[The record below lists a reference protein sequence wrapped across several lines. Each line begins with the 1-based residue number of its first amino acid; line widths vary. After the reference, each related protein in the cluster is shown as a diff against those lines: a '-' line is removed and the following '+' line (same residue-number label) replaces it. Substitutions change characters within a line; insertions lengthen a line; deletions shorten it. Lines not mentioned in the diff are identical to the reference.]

1 MVETPQDEL
10 SLRDI
15 VEVLKRHRVYLW
27 AFPLILAALALIYGF
42 LIAEPTYASTATLSV
57 APVQVQAQLE
67 QRIQVQQATPIT
79 FEGLKALALSEETVG
94 EVWEALRK
102 EGKLPTRWQDRG
114 GLRGIERMM
123 RDLKVKDISPK
134 LQAANPNQ
142 VPPIVAS
149 LTVQAPDPQVAAK
162 AANLWVEAVKRRV
175 NAIPLARLEASLKAL
190 EEQVTPAEKAY
201 REAQARWE
209 AFNKTTTLPQ
219 DKAELDAKTQERVG
233 LDTELA
239 GLERDLAAVQGRIQA
254 TLAEMRRQE
263 AIVPIGTPPEQ
274 LAIINRRLA
283 EAQAS
288 LARELERVRQ
298 SYTQAAQVLEKFKGR
313 EQIPV
318 WQAELSAYTEA
329 YASAQARLIAL
340 QKDLAQKQALL
351 QDAEARLAEYKAQ
364 LPNLSIEN
372 LVAGLTVK
380 EAEALVADRLKE
392 ADSRLKAAEG
402 AWAEFQRKSQLEV
415 WKRQLGGY
423 ADRVASI
430 RQRLESLATD
440 RFRVEADLGEARRRF
455 DQYKAQLPNLS
466 IENLVAGLTVKE
478 AEALVADRLKEA
490 DSRLKAAEGAW
501 AEFQRKSQ
509 LEVWKRQLGGYAD
522 RVASIRQR
530 LESLAT
536 DRFRVEADLGEA
548 RRRFD
553 QYKAQLPNLS
563 IENLVAGLT
572 VKEAEALVADRL
584 KEADSRLKAAEGAW
598 AEFQRKSQLE
608 VWKRQLG
615 GYADRV
621 ASIRQRLE
629 SLATD
634 RFRVEADLGE
644 ARRRFDQ
651 YKAQLPNLSIEN
663 LVAGLTVKEAEAL
676 VADRLKEADSRL
688 KAAEGAWAEFQRKS
702 QLEVWKR
709 QLGGYADRVAS
720 IRQRLESLATDRFRV
735 EADLGEARRRFDQ
748 YKAQL
753 PNLSIENLVAGLT
766 VKEAEALV
774 ADRLKEAD
782 SRLKAA
788 EGAWAEFQRKS
799 QLEVWKRQLGG
810 YADRVASIRQRLESL
825 ATERA
830 IKQTR
835 LEEAEKELAKEPR
848 LIALE
853 REITADPA
861 VAAAIAQGGNLRDLL
876 GLKLKNQEL
885 NPTHLKLLSTALD
898 LRADLAALDREE
910 KALKEEEAKLAP
922 LVQDLQRR
930 IADEEATRARLLTEL
945 DTARDIYNAVYRY
958 AESLKKVASR
968 PDAVLR
974 EVSPDV
980 LAYRDRIVDLEA
992 RLVALKAEEEALKE
1006 EEAKLAP
1013 LVQDLQRRIAD
1024 EEATRARLLTELDTA
1039 RDIYNAVYRYAES
1052 LKKVASRPDAVL
1064 REVSPDVLAYRD
1076 RIVDLEAR
1084 LVALKAEE
1092 EALKEEEAKLAPLV
1106 QDLQRRIADEEATRA
1121 RLLTELD
1128 TARDIYNAVY
1138 RYAESLKKVAS
1149 RPDAVLREVSP
1160 DVLAYRDRIVDLEA
1174 RLVALKAEEEALKE
1188 EEAKLAP
1195 LVQDL
1200 QRRIADE
1207 EATRARLLTE
1217 LDTARDIYNAVYR
1230 YAESLK
1236 KVASRPDAV
1245 LREVSPDVLAYR
1257 DRIVDLE
1264 ARLVA
1269 LKAEEEALKEEEA
1282 KLAPLVQDLQ
1292 RRIADEEATR
1302 ARLLTELDTARD
1314 IYNAVYRY
1322 AESLK
1327 KVASRP
1333 DAVLREVSPDVLA
1346 YRDRVVGLRAEITGL
1361 KAEEGALKRNL
1372 TELDGRIRDR
1382 KAKIAAQEREK
1393 EAVTLEYATK
1403 KAAYEAFRSR
1413 YDQIASLTAQD
1424 LTFDNPNP
1432 EFQRLRS
1439 ALIDAQAEEAR
1450 LSARRAA
1457 LLARINQ
1464 VEARLGLLKDRVAKA
1479 QVEQD
1484 TVNQALELAKN
1495 AYLALAQKRTDL
1507 QIQIASNQEAWASIL
1522 APAYPV
1528 YEKVAPKRGLL
1539 LALAVALGLMLGV
1552 MAAFVAEALRPKE
1565 PAPQVG

>member
-27 AFPLILAALALIYGF
+27 ALPLILATVALIYGF

-114 GLRGIERMM
+114 SLRGIERMM

-134 LQAANPNQ
+134 LQAVNPNQ

-162 AANLWVEAVKRRV
+162 AANLCVEAVKRRV

-318 WQAELSAYTEA
+318 WQAELSAYTDA

-351 QDAEARLAEYKAQ
+351 QDAEARLAE
-364 LPNLSIEN
+364 
-372 LVAGLTVK
+372 
-380 EAEALVADRLKE
+380 
-392 ADSRLKAAEG
+392 
-402 AWAEFQRKSQLEV
+402 
-415 WKRQLGGY
+415 
-423 ADRVASI
+423 
-430 RQRLESLATD
+430 
-440 RFRVEADLGEARRRF
+440 
-455 DQYKAQLPNLS
+455 YKAQLPNLS

-968 PDAVLR
+968 PDVVLR

-1052 LKKVASRPDAVL
+1052 LKKVASRPDVVL

-1149 RPDAVLREVSP
+1149 RPDVVLREVSP

-1236 KVASRPDAV
+1236 KVASRPDV
-1245 LREVSPDVLAYR
+1245 
-1257 DRIVDLE
+1257 
-1264 ARLVA
+1264 
-1269 LKAEEEALKEEEA
+1269 
-1282 KLAPLVQDLQ
+1282 
-1292 RRIADEEATR
+1292 
-1302 ARLLTELDTARD
+1302 
-1314 IYNAVYRY
+1314 
-1322 AESLK
+1322 
-1327 KVASRP
+1327 
-1333 DAVLREVSPDVLA
+1333 VLREVSPDVLA
-1346 YRDRVVGLRAEITGL
+1346 YRDRVVGLRAEIAGF

-1424 LTFDNPNP
+1424 LTFDSPNP
-1432 EFQRLRS
+1432 EFQRLRG

-1484 TVNQALELAKN
+1484 TVNQALDLAKN

-1522 APAYPV
+1522 APAYPI

-1552 MAAFVAEALRPKE
+1552 MVAFVAEALRPKE

>member
-15 VEVLKRHRVYLW
+15 VEVLRRHRVYLW

-114 GLRGIERMM
+114 SLRGVERMM

-190 EEQVTPAEKAY
+190 EEQLTPAEKAY

-318 WQAELSAYTEA
+318 WQAELSAYTDA

-351 QDAEARLAEYKAQ
+351 QDAEARLAE
-364 LPNLSIEN
+364 
-372 LVAGLTVK
+372 
-380 EAEALVADRLKE
+380 
-392 ADSRLKAAEG
+392 
-402 AWAEFQRKSQLEV
+402 
-415 WKRQLGGY
+415 
-423 ADRVASI
+423 
-430 RQRLESLATD
+430 
-440 RFRVEADLGEARRRF
+440 
-455 DQYKAQLPNLS
+455 
-466 IENLVAGLTVKE
+466 
-478 AEALVADRLKEA
+478 
-490 DSRLKAAEGAW
+490 
-501 AEFQRKSQ
+501 
-509 LEVWKRQLGGYAD
+509 
-522 RVASIRQR
+522 
-530 LESLAT
+530 
-536 DRFRVEADLGEA
+536 
-548 RRRFD
+548 
-553 QYKAQLPNLS
+553 
-563 IENLVAGLT
+563 
-572 VKEAEALVADRL
+572 
-584 KEADSRLKAAEGAW
+584 
-598 AEFQRKSQLE
+598 
-608 VWKRQLG
+608 
-615 GYADRV
+615 
-621 ASIRQRLE
+621 
-629 SLATD
+629 
-634 RFRVEADLGE
+634 
-644 ARRRFDQ
+644 

-861 VAAAIAQGGNLRDLL
+861 VAAVIAQGGSLRDLL

-930 IADEEATRARLLTEL
+930 IAEEEATRARLLTEL

-968 PDAVLR
+968 PDVVLR

-1013 LVQDLQRRIAD
+1013 LVQDLQRRIAE

-1052 LKKVASRPDAVL
+1052 LKKVASRPDV
-1064 REVSPDVLAYRD
+1064 
-1076 RIVDLEAR
+1076 
-1084 LVALKAEE
+1084 
-1092 EALKEEEAKLAPLV
+1092 
-1106 QDLQRRIADEEATRA
+1106 
-1121 RLLTELD
+1121 
-1128 TARDIYNAVY
+1128 
-1138 RYAESLKKVAS
+1138 
-1149 RPDAVLREVSP
+1149 
-1160 DVLAYRDRIVDLEA
+1160 
-1174 RLVALKAEEEALKE
+1174 
-1188 EEAKLAP
+1188 
-1195 LVQDL
+1195 
-1200 QRRIADE
+1200 
-1207 EATRARLLTE
+1207 
-1217 LDTARDIYNAVYR
+1217 
-1230 YAESLK
+1230 
-1236 KVASRPDAV
+1236 
-1245 LREVSPDVLAYR
+1245 
-1257 DRIVDLE
+1257 
-1264 ARLVA
+1264 
-1269 LKAEEEALKEEEA
+1269 
-1282 KLAPLVQDLQ
+1282 
-1292 RRIADEEATR
+1292 
-1302 ARLLTELDTARD
+1302 
-1314 IYNAVYRY
+1314 
-1322 AESLK
+1322 
-1327 KVASRP
+1327 
-1333 DAVLREVSPDVLA
+1333 VLREVSPDVLA
-1346 YRDRVVGLRAEITGL
+1346 YRDRVVGLRAEIAGL

-1424 LTFDNPNP
+1424 LTFDSPNP
-1432 EFQRLRS
+1432 EFQRLRG

-1522 APAYPV
+1522 APAYPI
-1528 YEKVAPKRGLL
+1528 YEKVWPKRGLL

>member
-15 VEVLKRHRVYLW
+15 VEVLRRHRVYLW

-114 GLRGIERMM
+114 SLRGIERMM

-134 LQAANPNQ
+134 LQAVNPNQ
-142 VPPIVAS
+142 VPPVVAS

-190 EEQVTPAEKAY
+190 EEQVPPAEKAY

-254 TLAEMRRQE
+254 ILAEMRRQE

-318 WQAELSAYTEA
+318 WQAELSACTEA

-380 EAEALVADRLKE
+380 EAEALVADRL
-392 ADSRLKAAEG
+392 R
-402 AWAEFQRKSQLEV
+402 
-415 WKRQLGGY
+415 
-423 ADRVASI
+423 
-430 RQRLESLATD
+430 
-440 RFRVEADLGEARRRF
+440 
-455 DQYKAQLPNLS
+455 
-466 IENLVAGLTVKE
+466 
-478 AEALVADRLKEA
+478 
-490 DSRLKAAEGAW
+490 
-501 AEFQRKSQ
+501 
-509 LEVWKRQLGGYAD
+509 
-522 RVASIRQR
+522 
-530 LESLAT
+530 
-536 DRFRVEADLGEA
+536 
-548 RRRFD
+548 
-553 QYKAQLPNLS
+553 
-563 IENLVAGLT
+563 
-572 VKEAEALVADRL
+572 
-584 KEADSRLKAAEGAW
+584 
-598 AEFQRKSQLE
+598 
-608 VWKRQLG
+608 
-615 GYADRV
+615 
-621 ASIRQRLE
+621 
-629 SLATD
+629 
-634 RFRVEADLGE
+634 
-644 ARRRFDQ
+644 
-651 YKAQLPNLSIEN
+651 
-663 LVAGLTVKEAEAL
+663 
-676 VADRLKEADSRL
+676 
-688 KAAEGAWAEFQRKS
+688 
-702 QLEVWKR
+702 
-709 QLGGYADRVAS
+709 
-720 IRQRLESLATDRFRV
+720 
-735 EADLGEARRRFDQ
+735 
-748 YKAQL
+748 
-753 PNLSIENLVAGLT
+753 
-766 VKEAEALV
+766 
-774 ADRLKEAD
+774 EAD

-835 LEEAEKELAKEPR
+835 LEEAERELAKEPR
-848 LIALE
+848 LITLE
-853 REITADPA
+853 REITADPV

-930 IADEEATRARLLTEL
+930 IAEEEATRARLLTEL

-968 PDAVLR
+968 PDA
-974 EVSPDV
+974 
-980 LAYRDRIVDLEA
+980 A
-992 RLVALKAEEEALKE
+992 
-1006 EEAKLAP
+1006 
-1013 LVQDLQRRIAD
+1013 
-1024 EEATRARLLTELDTA
+1024 
-1039 RDIYNAVYRYAES
+1039 
-1052 LKKVASRPDAVL
+1052 
-1064 REVSPDVLAYRD
+1064 
-1076 RIVDLEAR
+1076 
-1084 LVALKAEE
+1084 
-1092 EALKEEEAKLAPLV
+1092 
-1106 QDLQRRIADEEATRA
+1106 
-1121 RLLTELD
+1121 
-1128 TARDIYNAVY
+1128 
-1138 RYAESLKKVAS
+1138 
-1149 RPDAVLREVSP
+1149 
-1160 DVLAYRDRIVDLEA
+1160 
-1174 RLVALKAEEEALKE
+1174 
-1188 EEAKLAP
+1188 
-1195 LVQDL
+1195 
-1200 QRRIADE
+1200 
-1207 EATRARLLTE
+1207 
-1217 LDTARDIYNAVYR
+1217 
-1230 YAESLK
+1230 
-1236 KVASRPDAV
+1236 
-1245 LREVSPDVLAYR
+1245 
-1257 DRIVDLE
+1257 
-1264 ARLVA
+1264 
-1269 LKAEEEALKEEEA
+1269 
-1282 KLAPLVQDLQ
+1282 
-1292 RRIADEEATR
+1292 
-1302 ARLLTELDTARD
+1302 
-1314 IYNAVYRY
+1314 
-1322 AESLK
+1322 
-1327 KVASRP
+1327 
-1333 DAVLREVSPDVLA
+1333 LREVSPDVLA
-1346 YRDRVVGLRAEITGL
+1346 YRDRVVGLRAEIAGF
-1361 KAEEGALKRNL
+1361 KAEEEALKRSL

-1464 VEARLGLLKDRVAKA
+1464 VEARLALLKDRVAKA

>member
-27 AFPLILAALALIYGF
+27 ALPLILATVALIYGF

-79 FEGLKALALSEETVG
+79 FEGLKALALSEEVVG
-94 EVWEALRK
+94 GVWEVLRQ
-102 EGKLPTRWQDRG
+102 EGRLPTRWQDQG
-114 GLRGIERMM
+114 NLRGVERML
-123 RDLKVKDISPK
+123 RDLQVKDISPK
-134 LQAANPNQ
+134 VQAANPNQ

-149 LTVQAPDPQVAAK
+149 FTVKAPDPEVAAK
-162 AANLWVEAVKRRV
+162 AANLWVEAVKRKV
-175 NAIPLARLEASLKAL
+175 NEIPLQRLKASLAAL
-190 EEQVTPAEKAY
+190 EEQLPPAEKAY

-209 AFNKTTTLPQ
+209 AFQKATTLAQ
-219 DKAELDAKTQERVG
+219 DKAELEAKTQERVG

-274 LAIINRRLA
+274 LAVINKRLQ

-288 LARELERVRQ
+288 LKAETERARQ
-298 SYTQAAQVLEKFKGR
+298 AFQQAAQVLEKFKGR

-318 WQAELSAYTEA
+318 WQAELSAYTDA

-430 RQRLESLATD
+430 RQRLESLAT
-440 RFRVEADLGEARRRF
+440 
-455 DQYKAQLPNLS
+455 
-466 IENLVAGLTVKE
+466 
-478 AEALVADRLKEA
+478 
-490 DSRLKAAEGAW
+490 
-501 AEFQRKSQ
+501 
-509 LEVWKRQLGGYAD
+509 
-522 RVASIRQR
+522 
-530 LESLAT
+530 
-536 DRFRVEADLGEA
+536 
-548 RRRFD
+548 
-553 QYKAQLPNLS
+553 
-563 IENLVAGLT
+563 
-572 VKEAEALVADRL
+572 
-584 KEADSRLKAAEGAW
+584 
-598 AEFQRKSQLE
+598 
-608 VWKRQLG
+608 
-615 GYADRV
+615 
-621 ASIRQRLE
+621 
-629 SLATD
+629 
-634 RFRVEADLGE
+634 
-644 ARRRFDQ
+644 
-651 YKAQLPNLSIEN
+651 
-663 LVAGLTVKEAEAL
+663 
-676 VADRLKEADSRL
+676 
-688 KAAEGAWAEFQRKS
+688 
-702 QLEVWKR
+702 
-709 QLGGYADRVAS
+709 
-720 IRQRLESLATDRFRV
+720 
-735 EADLGEARRRFDQ
+735 
-748 YKAQL
+748 
-753 PNLSIENLVAGLT
+753 
-766 VKEAEALV
+766 
-774 ADRLKEAD
+774 
-782 SRLKAA
+782 
-788 EGAWAEFQRKS
+788 
-799 QLEVWKRQLGG
+799 
-810 YADRVASIRQRLESL
+810 
-825 ATERA
+825 ERA

-848 LIALE
+848 LITLE

-930 IADEEATRARLLTEL
+930 IAEEEATRARLLTEL

-968 PDAVLR
+968 PDV
-974 EVSPDV
+974 
-980 LAYRDRIVDLEA
+980 
-992 RLVALKAEEEALKE
+992 
-1006 EEAKLAP
+1006 
-1013 LVQDLQRRIAD
+1013 
-1024 EEATRARLLTELDTA
+1024 
-1039 RDIYNAVYRYAES
+1039 
-1052 LKKVASRPDAVL
+1052 
-1064 REVSPDVLAYRD
+1064 
-1076 RIVDLEAR
+1076 
-1084 LVALKAEE
+1084 
-1092 EALKEEEAKLAPLV
+1092 
-1106 QDLQRRIADEEATRA
+1106 
-1121 RLLTELD
+1121 
-1128 TARDIYNAVY
+1128 
-1138 RYAESLKKVAS
+1138 
-1149 RPDAVLREVSP
+1149 
-1160 DVLAYRDRIVDLEA
+1160 
-1174 RLVALKAEEEALKE
+1174 
-1188 EEAKLAP
+1188 
-1195 LVQDL
+1195 
-1200 QRRIADE
+1200 
-1207 EATRARLLTE
+1207 
-1217 LDTARDIYNAVYR
+1217 
-1230 YAESLK
+1230 
-1236 KVASRPDAV
+1236 
-1245 LREVSPDVLAYR
+1245 
-1257 DRIVDLE
+1257 
-1264 ARLVA
+1264 
-1269 LKAEEEALKEEEA
+1269 
-1282 KLAPLVQDLQ
+1282 
-1292 RRIADEEATR
+1292 
-1302 ARLLTELDTARD
+1302 
-1314 IYNAVYRY
+1314 
-1322 AESLK
+1322 
-1327 KVASRP
+1327 
-1333 DAVLREVSPDVLA
+1333 VLREVSPDVLA
-1346 YRDRVVGLRAEITGL
+1346 YRDRVVGLRAEIAGL
-1361 KAEEGALKRNL
+1361 KAEEEALKRNL

-1424 LTFDNPNP
+1424 LTFDSPNP

-1439 ALIDAQAEEAR
+1439 VLIDAQAEEAR

-1464 VEARLGLLKDRVAKA
+1464 VEARIGLLKDRVAKA

-1484 TVNQALELAKN
+1484 TVNQALDLAKN

-1522 APAYPV
+1522 APAYPI
-1528 YEKVAPKRGLL
+1528 YEKVWPKRGLL
-1539 LALAVALGLMLGV
+1539 LALAVVLGLMLGV

>member
-27 AFPLILAALALIYGF
+27 ALPLILATVALIYGF

-79 FEGLKALALSEETVG
+79 FEGLRALALSEETVG

-102 EGKLPTRWQDRG
+102 EGRLPTRWQDRG
-114 GLRGIERMM
+114 SLRGIERMM

-318 WQAELSAYTEA
+318 WQAELSAYTDA

-351 QDAEARLAEYKAQ
+351 QDAEARLAE
-364 LPNLSIEN
+364 
-372 LVAGLTVK
+372 
-380 EAEALVADRLKE
+380 
-392 ADSRLKAAEG
+392 
-402 AWAEFQRKSQLEV
+402 
-415 WKRQLGGY
+415 
-423 ADRVASI
+423 
-430 RQRLESLATD
+430 
-440 RFRVEADLGEARRRF
+440 
-455 DQYKAQLPNLS
+455 
-466 IENLVAGLTVKE
+466 
-478 AEALVADRLKEA
+478 
-490 DSRLKAAEGAW
+490 
-501 AEFQRKSQ
+501 
-509 LEVWKRQLGGYAD
+509 
-522 RVASIRQR
+522 
-530 LESLAT
+530 
-536 DRFRVEADLGEA
+536 
-548 RRRFD
+548 
-553 QYKAQLPNLS
+553 YKAQLPNLS

-968 PDAVLR
+968 PDVVLR

-1052 LKKVASRPDAVL
+1052 LKKVASRPDVVL

-1149 RPDAVLREVSP
+1149 RPDV
-1160 DVLAYRDRIVDLEA
+1160 
-1174 RLVALKAEEEALKE
+1174 
-1188 EEAKLAP
+1188 
-1195 LVQDL
+1195 
-1200 QRRIADE
+1200 
-1207 EATRARLLTE
+1207 
-1217 LDTARDIYNAVYR
+1217 
-1230 YAESLK
+1230 
-1236 KVASRPDAV
+1236 
-1245 LREVSPDVLAYR
+1245 
-1257 DRIVDLE
+1257 
-1264 ARLVA
+1264 
-1269 LKAEEEALKEEEA
+1269 
-1282 KLAPLVQDLQ
+1282 
-1292 RRIADEEATR
+1292 
-1302 ARLLTELDTARD
+1302 
-1314 IYNAVYRY
+1314 
-1322 AESLK
+1322 
-1327 KVASRP
+1327 
-1333 DAVLREVSPDVLA
+1333 VLREVSPDVLA
-1346 YRDRVVGLRAEITGL
+1346 YRDRVVGLRAEIAGF

-1424 LTFDNPNP
+1424 LTFDSPNP
-1432 EFQRLRS
+1432 EFQRLRG

-1484 TVNQALELAKN
+1484 TVNQALDLAKN

-1522 APAYPV
+1522 APAYPI
-1528 YEKVAPKRGLL
+1528 YEKGPGCWPIWPWGWWPMGSSSGSGRGW
-1539 LALAVALGLMLGV
+1539 G
-1552 MAAFVAEALRPKE
+1552 
-1565 PAPQVG
+1565 

>member
-27 AFPLILAALALIYGF
+27 ALPLILATVALIYGF

-94 EVWEALRK
+94 EVWEALGK

-134 LQAANPNQ
+134 LQAVNPNQ

-318 WQAELSAYTEA
+318 WQAELSAYTDA

-430 RQRLESLATD
+430 RQRLESLAT
-440 RFRVEADLGEARRRF
+440 
-455 DQYKAQLPNLS
+455 
-466 IENLVAGLTVKE
+466 
-478 AEALVADRLKEA
+478 
-490 DSRLKAAEGAW
+490 
-501 AEFQRKSQ
+501 
-509 LEVWKRQLGGYAD
+509 
-522 RVASIRQR
+522 
-530 LESLAT
+530 
-536 DRFRVEADLGEA
+536 
-548 RRRFD
+548 
-553 QYKAQLPNLS
+553 
-563 IENLVAGLT
+563 
-572 VKEAEALVADRL
+572 
-584 KEADSRLKAAEGAW
+584 
-598 AEFQRKSQLE
+598 
-608 VWKRQLG
+608 
-615 GYADRV
+615 
-621 ASIRQRLE
+621 
-629 SLATD
+629 
-634 RFRVEADLGE
+634 
-644 ARRRFDQ
+644 
-651 YKAQLPNLSIEN
+651 
-663 LVAGLTVKEAEAL
+663 
-676 VADRLKEADSRL
+676 
-688 KAAEGAWAEFQRKS
+688 
-702 QLEVWKR
+702 
-709 QLGGYADRVAS
+709 
-720 IRQRLESLATDRFRV
+720 
-735 EADLGEARRRFDQ
+735 
-748 YKAQL
+748 
-753 PNLSIENLVAGLT
+753 
-766 VKEAEALV
+766 
-774 ADRLKEAD
+774 
-782 SRLKAA
+782 
-788 EGAWAEFQRKS
+788 
-799 QLEVWKRQLGG
+799 
-810 YADRVASIRQRLESL
+810 
-825 ATERA
+825 ERA

-848 LIALE
+848 LITLE

-930 IADEEATRARLLTEL
+930 IADEEALRARLLTDL
-945 DTARDIYNAVYRY
+945 DTARDMYNAVYRY

-968 PDAVLR
+968 PDVVLR

-1006 EEAKLAP
+1006 EERKLAP

-1024 EEATRARLLTELDTA
+1024 EEALRARLLTDLDTA

-1052 LKKVASRPDAVL
+1052 LKKVATRPDV
-1064 REVSPDVLAYRD
+1064 
-1076 RIVDLEAR
+1076 
-1084 LVALKAEE
+1084 
-1092 EALKEEEAKLAPLV
+1092 
-1106 QDLQRRIADEEATRA
+1106 
-1121 RLLTELD
+1121 
-1128 TARDIYNAVY
+1128 
-1138 RYAESLKKVAS
+1138 
-1149 RPDAVLREVSP
+1149 
-1160 DVLAYRDRIVDLEA
+1160 
-1174 RLVALKAEEEALKE
+1174 
-1188 EEAKLAP
+1188 
-1195 LVQDL
+1195 
-1200 QRRIADE
+1200 
-1207 EATRARLLTE
+1207 
-1217 LDTARDIYNAVYR
+1217 
-1230 YAESLK
+1230 
-1236 KVASRPDAV
+1236 
-1245 LREVSPDVLAYR
+1245 
-1257 DRIVDLE
+1257 
-1264 ARLVA
+1264 
-1269 LKAEEEALKEEEA
+1269 
-1282 KLAPLVQDLQ
+1282 
-1292 RRIADEEATR
+1292 
-1302 ARLLTELDTARD
+1302 
-1314 IYNAVYRY
+1314 
-1322 AESLK
+1322 
-1327 KVASRP
+1327 
-1333 DAVLREVSPDVLA
+1333 VLREVSPDVLA
-1346 YRDRVVGLRAEITGL
+1346 YRDRVVGLRAEIAGL

-1413 YDQIASLTAQD
+1413 YDQIASLTARD
-1424 LTFDNPNP
+1424 LIFDHPNP
-1432 EFQRLRS
+1432 EYQRLRGV
-1439 ALIDAQAEEAR
+1439 LIDAQAEEAR
-1450 LSARRAA
+1450 LLARKAA
-1457 LLARINQ
+1457 LQARIAQ

-1484 TVNQALELAKN
+1484 TVNQALDLAKN
-1495 AYLALAQKRTDL
+1495 AYLALTQKRTDL
-1507 QIQIASNQEAWASIL
+1507 QIQIASNQEAWASVL

-1539 LALAVALGLMLGV
+1539 LALALALGLMLGV
-1552 MAAFVAEALRPKE
+1552 MAAFVAEALRPPRAE
-1565 PAPQVG
+1565 AAG

>member
-15 VEVLKRHRVYLW
+15 VEVLRRHRVYLW

-114 GLRGIERMM
+114 SLRGIERMM

-254 TLAEMRRQE
+254 ILAEMRRQE

-274 LAIINRRLA
+274 LAVINKRLQ

-288 LARELERVRQ
+288 LKAETERARQ
-298 SYTQAAQVLEKFKGR
+298 AFQQAAQVLEKFKGR

-536 DRFRVEADLGEA
+536 
-548 RRRFD
+548 
-553 QYKAQLPNLS
+553 
-563 IENLVAGLT
+563 
-572 VKEAEALVADRL
+572 
-584 KEADSRLKAAEGAW
+584 
-598 AEFQRKSQLE
+598 
-608 VWKRQLG
+608 
-615 GYADRV
+615 
-621 ASIRQRLE
+621 
-629 SLATD
+629 
-634 RFRVEADLGE
+634 
-644 ARRRFDQ
+644 
-651 YKAQLPNLSIEN
+651 
-663 LVAGLTVKEAEAL
+663 
-676 VADRLKEADSRL
+676 
-688 KAAEGAWAEFQRKS
+688 
-702 QLEVWKR
+702 
-709 QLGGYADRVAS
+709 
-720 IRQRLESLATDRFRV
+720 
-735 EADLGEARRRFDQ
+735 
-748 YKAQL
+748 
-753 PNLSIENLVAGLT
+753 
-766 VKEAEALV
+766 
-774 ADRLKEAD
+774 
-782 SRLKAA
+782 
-788 EGAWAEFQRKS
+788 
-799 QLEVWKRQLGG
+799 
-810 YADRVASIRQRLESL
+810 
-825 ATERA
+825 ERA

-835 LEEAEKELAKEPR
+835 LEEAEKELAREPR

-930 IADEEATRARLLTEL
+930 IADEEALRARLLTEL

-968 PDAVLR
+968 PDVVLR

-1052 LKKVASRPDAVL
+1052 LKKVASRPDV
-1064 REVSPDVLAYRD
+1064 
-1076 RIVDLEAR
+1076 
-1084 LVALKAEE
+1084 
-1092 EALKEEEAKLAPLV
+1092 
-1106 QDLQRRIADEEATRA
+1106 
-1121 RLLTELD
+1121 
-1128 TARDIYNAVY
+1128 
-1138 RYAESLKKVAS
+1138 
-1149 RPDAVLREVSP
+1149 
-1160 DVLAYRDRIVDLEA
+1160 
-1174 RLVALKAEEEALKE
+1174 
-1188 EEAKLAP
+1188 
-1195 LVQDL
+1195 
-1200 QRRIADE
+1200 
-1207 EATRARLLTE
+1207 
-1217 LDTARDIYNAVYR
+1217 
-1230 YAESLK
+1230 
-1236 KVASRPDAV
+1236 
-1245 LREVSPDVLAYR
+1245 
-1257 DRIVDLE
+1257 
-1264 ARLVA
+1264 
-1269 LKAEEEALKEEEA
+1269 
-1282 KLAPLVQDLQ
+1282 
-1292 RRIADEEATR
+1292 
-1302 ARLLTELDTARD
+1302 
-1314 IYNAVYRY
+1314 
-1322 AESLK
+1322 
-1327 KVASRP
+1327 
-1333 DAVLREVSPDVLA
+1333 VLREVSPDVLA
-1346 YRDRVVGLRAEITGL
+1346 YRDRVVGLRAEIAGF
-1361 KAEEGALKRNL
+1361 KAEEEALKRSF

-1484 TVNQALELAKN
+1484 TVNQALDLAKN

>member
-15 VEVLKRHRVYLW
+15 VEVLRRHRVYLW

-134 LQAANPNQ
+134 LQAVNPNQ

-219 DKAELDAKTQERVG
+219 DRAELDAKTQERVG

-536 DRFRVEADLGEA
+536 
-548 RRRFD
+548 
-553 QYKAQLPNLS
+553 
-563 IENLVAGLT
+563 
-572 VKEAEALVADRL
+572 
-584 KEADSRLKAAEGAW
+584 
-598 AEFQRKSQLE
+598 
-608 VWKRQLG
+608 
-615 GYADRV
+615 
-621 ASIRQRLE
+621 
-629 SLATD
+629 
-634 RFRVEADLGE
+634 
-644 ARRRFDQ
+644 
-651 YKAQLPNLSIEN
+651 
-663 LVAGLTVKEAEAL
+663 
-676 VADRLKEADSRL
+676 
-688 KAAEGAWAEFQRKS
+688 
-702 QLEVWKR
+702 
-709 QLGGYADRVAS
+709 
-720 IRQRLESLATDRFRV
+720 
-735 EADLGEARRRFDQ
+735 
-748 YKAQL
+748 
-753 PNLSIENLVAGLT
+753 
-766 VKEAEALV
+766 
-774 ADRLKEAD
+774 
-782 SRLKAA
+782 
-788 EGAWAEFQRKS
+788 
-799 QLEVWKRQLGG
+799 
-810 YADRVASIRQRLESL
+810 
-825 ATERA
+825 ERA

-848 LIALE
+848 LITLE

-968 PDAVLR
+968 PDVVLR

-1052 LKKVASRPDAVL
+1052 LKKVASRPDA
-1064 REVSPDVLAYRD
+1064 A
-1076 RIVDLEAR
+1076 
-1084 LVALKAEE
+1084 
-1092 EALKEEEAKLAPLV
+1092 
-1106 QDLQRRIADEEATRA
+1106 
-1121 RLLTELD
+1121 
-1128 TARDIYNAVY
+1128 
-1138 RYAESLKKVAS
+1138 
-1149 RPDAVLREVSP
+1149 
-1160 DVLAYRDRIVDLEA
+1160 
-1174 RLVALKAEEEALKE
+1174 
-1188 EEAKLAP
+1188 
-1195 LVQDL
+1195 
-1200 QRRIADE
+1200 
-1207 EATRARLLTE
+1207 
-1217 LDTARDIYNAVYR
+1217 
-1230 YAESLK
+1230 
-1236 KVASRPDAV
+1236 
-1245 LREVSPDVLAYR
+1245 
-1257 DRIVDLE
+1257 
-1264 ARLVA
+1264 
-1269 LKAEEEALKEEEA
+1269 
-1282 KLAPLVQDLQ
+1282 
-1292 RRIADEEATR
+1292 
-1302 ARLLTELDTARD
+1302 
-1314 IYNAVYRY
+1314 
-1322 AESLK
+1322 
-1327 KVASRP
+1327 
-1333 DAVLREVSPDVLA
+1333 LREVSPDVLA
-1346 YRDRVVGLRAEITGL
+1346 YRDRVVGLRAEIAGL

-1424 LTFDNPNP
+1424 LTFDSPNP

>member
-15 VEVLKRHRVYLW
+15 VEVLRRHRVYLW
-27 AFPLILAALALIYGF
+27 AFPLILVALALIYGF

-79 FEGLKALALSEETVG
+79 FEGLRALALSEETVG

-114 GLRGIERMM
+114 SLRGVERMM

-134 LQAANPNQ
+134 LQAVNPNQ

-274 LAIINRRLA
+274 LAVINKRLQ

-288 LARELERVRQ
+288 LKAETERAQ
-298 SYTQAAQVLEKFKGR
+298 QAFQQAAQVLEKFKGR

-318 WQAELSAYTEA
+318 WQAELSAYTDA

-430 RQRLESLATD
+430 RQRLESLAT
-440 RFRVEADLGEARRRF
+440 
-455 DQYKAQLPNLS
+455 
-466 IENLVAGLTVKE
+466 
-478 AEALVADRLKEA
+478 
-490 DSRLKAAEGAW
+490 
-501 AEFQRKSQ
+501 
-509 LEVWKRQLGGYAD
+509 
-522 RVASIRQR
+522 
-530 LESLAT
+530 
-536 DRFRVEADLGEA
+536 
-548 RRRFD
+548 
-553 QYKAQLPNLS
+553 
-563 IENLVAGLT
+563 
-572 VKEAEALVADRL
+572 
-584 KEADSRLKAAEGAW
+584 
-598 AEFQRKSQLE
+598 
-608 VWKRQLG
+608 
-615 GYADRV
+615 
-621 ASIRQRLE
+621 
-629 SLATD
+629 
-634 RFRVEADLGE
+634 
-644 ARRRFDQ
+644 
-651 YKAQLPNLSIEN
+651 
-663 LVAGLTVKEAEAL
+663 
-676 VADRLKEADSRL
+676 
-688 KAAEGAWAEFQRKS
+688 
-702 QLEVWKR
+702 
-709 QLGGYADRVAS
+709 
-720 IRQRLESLATDRFRV
+720 
-735 EADLGEARRRFDQ
+735 
-748 YKAQL
+748 
-753 PNLSIENLVAGLT
+753 
-766 VKEAEALV
+766 
-774 ADRLKEAD
+774 
-782 SRLKAA
+782 
-788 EGAWAEFQRKS
+788 
-799 QLEVWKRQLGG
+799 
-810 YADRVASIRQRLESL
+810 
-825 ATERA
+825 ERA

-848 LIALE
+848 LITLE

-885 NPTHLKLLSTALD
+885 NPTHLKLLSNALD

-968 PDAVLR
+968 PDV
-974 EVSPDV
+974 
-980 LAYRDRIVDLEA
+980 
-992 RLVALKAEEEALKE
+992 
-1006 EEAKLAP
+1006 
-1013 LVQDLQRRIAD
+1013 
-1024 EEATRARLLTELDTA
+1024 
-1039 RDIYNAVYRYAES
+1039 
-1052 LKKVASRPDAVL
+1052 
-1064 REVSPDVLAYRD
+1064 
-1076 RIVDLEAR
+1076 
-1084 LVALKAEE
+1084 
-1092 EALKEEEAKLAPLV
+1092 
-1106 QDLQRRIADEEATRA
+1106 
-1121 RLLTELD
+1121 
-1128 TARDIYNAVY
+1128 
-1138 RYAESLKKVAS
+1138 
-1149 RPDAVLREVSP
+1149 
-1160 DVLAYRDRIVDLEA
+1160 
-1174 RLVALKAEEEALKE
+1174 
-1188 EEAKLAP
+1188 
-1195 LVQDL
+1195 
-1200 QRRIADE
+1200 
-1207 EATRARLLTE
+1207 
-1217 LDTARDIYNAVYR
+1217 
-1230 YAESLK
+1230 
-1236 KVASRPDAV
+1236 
-1245 LREVSPDVLAYR
+1245 
-1257 DRIVDLE
+1257 
-1264 ARLVA
+1264 
-1269 LKAEEEALKEEEA
+1269 
-1282 KLAPLVQDLQ
+1282 
-1292 RRIADEEATR
+1292 
-1302 ARLLTELDTARD
+1302 
-1314 IYNAVYRY
+1314 
-1322 AESLK
+1322 
-1327 KVASRP
+1327 
-1333 DAVLREVSPDVLA
+1333 VLREVSPDVLA
-1346 YRDRVVGLRAEITGL
+1346 YRDRVVGLRAEIASL
-1361 KAEEGALKRNL
+1361 KAEEEALKRNL

-1484 TVNQALELAKN
+1484 TVNQALDLAKN

-1522 APAYPV
+1522 APAYPI

-1565 PAPQVG
+1565 PVPQVG

>member
-15 VEVLKRHRVYLW
+15 VEVLRRHRVYLW

-114 GLRGIERMM
+114 SLRGIERMM

-219 DKAELDAKTQERVG
+219 DRAELDAKTQERVG

-430 RQRLESLATD
+430 RQRLESLAT
-440 RFRVEADLGEARRRF
+440 
-455 DQYKAQLPNLS
+455 
-466 IENLVAGLTVKE
+466 
-478 AEALVADRLKEA
+478 
-490 DSRLKAAEGAW
+490 
-501 AEFQRKSQ
+501 
-509 LEVWKRQLGGYAD
+509 
-522 RVASIRQR
+522 
-530 LESLAT
+530 
-536 DRFRVEADLGEA
+536 
-548 RRRFD
+548 
-553 QYKAQLPNLS
+553 
-563 IENLVAGLT
+563 
-572 VKEAEALVADRL
+572 
-584 KEADSRLKAAEGAW
+584 
-598 AEFQRKSQLE
+598 
-608 VWKRQLG
+608 
-615 GYADRV
+615 
-621 ASIRQRLE
+621 
-629 SLATD
+629 
-634 RFRVEADLGE
+634 
-644 ARRRFDQ
+644 
-651 YKAQLPNLSIEN
+651 
-663 LVAGLTVKEAEAL
+663 
-676 VADRLKEADSRL
+676 
-688 KAAEGAWAEFQRKS
+688 
-702 QLEVWKR
+702 
-709 QLGGYADRVAS
+709 
-720 IRQRLESLATDRFRV
+720 
-735 EADLGEARRRFDQ
+735 
-748 YKAQL
+748 
-753 PNLSIENLVAGLT
+753 
-766 VKEAEALV
+766 
-774 ADRLKEAD
+774 
-782 SRLKAA
+782 
-788 EGAWAEFQRKS
+788 
-799 QLEVWKRQLGG
+799 
-810 YADRVASIRQRLESL
+810 
-825 ATERA
+825 ERA
-830 IKQTR
+830 IRQTR

-848 LIALE
+848 LITLE

-930 IADEEATRARLLTEL
+930 IAEEEATRARLLTEL

-968 PDAVLR
+968 PDV
-974 EVSPDV
+974 
-980 LAYRDRIVDLEA
+980 
-992 RLVALKAEEEALKE
+992 
-1006 EEAKLAP
+1006 
-1013 LVQDLQRRIAD
+1013 
-1024 EEATRARLLTELDTA
+1024 
-1039 RDIYNAVYRYAES
+1039 
-1052 LKKVASRPDAVL
+1052 
-1064 REVSPDVLAYRD
+1064 
-1076 RIVDLEAR
+1076 
-1084 LVALKAEE
+1084 
-1092 EALKEEEAKLAPLV
+1092 
-1106 QDLQRRIADEEATRA
+1106 
-1121 RLLTELD
+1121 
-1128 TARDIYNAVY
+1128 
-1138 RYAESLKKVAS
+1138 
-1149 RPDAVLREVSP
+1149 
-1160 DVLAYRDRIVDLEA
+1160 
-1174 RLVALKAEEEALKE
+1174 
-1188 EEAKLAP
+1188 
-1195 LVQDL
+1195 
-1200 QRRIADE
+1200 
-1207 EATRARLLTE
+1207 
-1217 LDTARDIYNAVYR
+1217 
-1230 YAESLK
+1230 
-1236 KVASRPDAV
+1236 
-1245 LREVSPDVLAYR
+1245 
-1257 DRIVDLE
+1257 
-1264 ARLVA
+1264 
-1269 LKAEEEALKEEEA
+1269 
-1282 KLAPLVQDLQ
+1282 
-1292 RRIADEEATR
+1292 
-1302 ARLLTELDTARD
+1302 
-1314 IYNAVYRY
+1314 
-1322 AESLK
+1322 
-1327 KVASRP
+1327 
-1333 DAVLREVSPDVLA
+1333 VLREVSPDVLA
-1346 YRDRVVGLRAEITGL
+1346 YRDRVVGLRAEIAGL

-1393 EAVTLEYATK
+1393 EAATLEYATK

>member
-1 MVETPQDEL
+1 MVETPKDEL
-10 SLRDI
+10 SLPDI

-27 AFPLILAALALIYGF
+27 ALPLILATVALIYGF

-57 APVQVQAQLE
+57 TPVQVQAQLE
-67 QRIQVQQATPIT
+67 QRIQVQQATPIA

-114 GLRGIERMM
+114 SLRGIERMM
-123 RDLKVKDISPK
+123 RDLKVKDLSPK

-142 VPPIVAS
+142 AFPIVAS

-162 AANLWVEAVKRRV
+162 AANLWVEGVKRRV

-190 EEQVTPAEKAY
+190 EEQVTPAEKVY

-209 AFNKTTTLPQ
+209 AFNKTAILSQ

-254 TLAEMRRQE
+254 ILAEMRRQQ
-263 AIVPIGTPPEQ
+263 AIVPIGTPSEQ

-340 QKDLAQKQALL
+340 QKDLAQKQAFL

-392 ADSRLKAAEG
+392 ADSRFK
-402 AWAEFQRKSQLEV
+402 V
-415 WKRQLGGY
+415 
-423 ADRVASI
+423 
-430 RQRLESLATD
+430 
-440 RFRVEADLGEARRRF
+440 
-455 DQYKAQLPNLS
+455 
-466 IENLVAGLTVKE
+466 
-478 AEALVADRLKEA
+478 
-490 DSRLKAAEGAW
+490 
-501 AEFQRKSQ
+501 
-509 LEVWKRQLGGYAD
+509 
-522 RVASIRQR
+522 
-530 LESLAT
+530 
-536 DRFRVEADLGEA
+536 
-548 RRRFD
+548 
-553 QYKAQLPNLS
+553 
-563 IENLVAGLT
+563 
-572 VKEAEALVADRL
+572 
-584 KEADSRLKAAEGAW
+584 
-598 AEFQRKSQLE
+598 
-608 VWKRQLG
+608 
-615 GYADRV
+615 
-621 ASIRQRLE
+621 
-629 SLATD
+629 
-634 RFRVEADLGE
+634 
-644 ARRRFDQ
+644 
-651 YKAQLPNLSIEN
+651 
-663 LVAGLTVKEAEAL
+663 
-676 VADRLKEADSRL
+676 
-688 KAAEGAWAEFQRKS
+688 
-702 QLEVWKR
+702 
-709 QLGGYADRVAS
+709 
-720 IRQRLESLATDRFRV
+720 
-735 EADLGEARRRFDQ
+735 
-748 YKAQL
+748 
-753 PNLSIENLVAGLT
+753 
-766 VKEAEALV
+766 
-774 ADRLKEAD
+774 
-782 SRLKAA
+782 A

-861 VAAAIAQGGNLRDLL
+861 VVAAIAQGGNLRDLL

-945 DTARDIYNAVYRY
+945 DTARDMYNAVYRY
-958 AESLKKVASR
+958 AESLKKLASR
-968 PDAVLR
+968 PDA
-974 EVSPDV
+974 
-980 LAYRDRIVDLEA
+980 A
-992 RLVALKAEEEALKE
+992 
-1006 EEAKLAP
+1006 
-1013 LVQDLQRRIAD
+1013 
-1024 EEATRARLLTELDTA
+1024 
-1039 RDIYNAVYRYAES
+1039 
-1052 LKKVASRPDAVL
+1052 
-1064 REVSPDVLAYRD
+1064 
-1076 RIVDLEAR
+1076 
-1084 LVALKAEE
+1084 
-1092 EALKEEEAKLAPLV
+1092 
-1106 QDLQRRIADEEATRA
+1106 
-1121 RLLTELD
+1121 
-1128 TARDIYNAVY
+1128 
-1138 RYAESLKKVAS
+1138 
-1149 RPDAVLREVSP
+1149 
-1160 DVLAYRDRIVDLEA
+1160 
-1174 RLVALKAEEEALKE
+1174 
-1188 EEAKLAP
+1188 
-1195 LVQDL
+1195 
-1200 QRRIADE
+1200 
-1207 EATRARLLTE
+1207 
-1217 LDTARDIYNAVYR
+1217 
-1230 YAESLK
+1230 
-1236 KVASRPDAV
+1236 
-1245 LREVSPDVLAYR
+1245 
-1257 DRIVDLE
+1257 
-1264 ARLVA
+1264 
-1269 LKAEEEALKEEEA
+1269 
-1282 KLAPLVQDLQ
+1282 
-1292 RRIADEEATR
+1292 
-1302 ARLLTELDTARD
+1302 
-1314 IYNAVYRY
+1314 
-1322 AESLK
+1322 
-1327 KVASRP
+1327 
-1333 DAVLREVSPDVLA
+1333 LREVSPDVLA
-1346 YRDRVVGLRAEITGL
+1346 YRDRVVGLRAEIAGF
-1361 KAEEGALKRNL
+1361 KAEEGVLKRSL
-1372 TELDGRIRDR
+1372 TEMDGRIRDR

-1403 KAAYEAFRSR
+1403 KVAYEAFRSR
-1413 YDQIASLTAQD
+1413 YDQIASLTPQD

-1439 ALIDAQAEEAR
+1439 VLIDAQAEEAR

-1464 VEARLGLLKDRVAKA
+1464 VEARLGLLKERVAKA

-1484 TVNQALELAKN
+1484 TVNQALDLAKN

-1539 LALAVALGLMLGV
+1539 LALAAALGLMLGV

>member
-15 VEVLKRHRVYLW
+15 VEVLRRHRVYLW

-57 APVQVQAQLE
+57 TPVQVQAQLE
-67 QRIQVQQATPIT
+67 QRIQVQQATPIA

-114 GLRGIERMM
+114 SLRGIERMM
-123 RDLKVKDISPK
+123 RDLKVKDLSPK

-142 VPPIVAS
+142 AFPIVAS

-162 AANLWVEAVKRRV
+162 VANLWVEGVKRRV

-274 LAIINRRLA
+274 LTIINRRLA

-351 QDAEARLAEYKAQ
+351 QDAEARLAE
-364 LPNLSIEN
+364 
-372 LVAGLTVK
+372 
-380 EAEALVADRLKE
+380 
-392 ADSRLKAAEG
+392 
-402 AWAEFQRKSQLEV
+402 
-415 WKRQLGGY
+415 
-423 ADRVASI
+423 
-430 RQRLESLATD
+430 
-440 RFRVEADLGEARRRF
+440 
-455 DQYKAQLPNLS
+455 YKAQLPNLS

-930 IADEEATRARLLTEL
+930 IADEEALRARLLTEL

-1006 EEAKLAP
+1006 EEKKLAP

-1024 EEATRARLLTELDTA
+1024 EEALRARLLTELDTA

-1092 EALKEEEAKLAPLV
+1092 EALKEEEKKLAPLV
-1106 QDLQRRIADEEATRA
+1106 QDLQRRIADEEALRA

-1188 EEAKLAP
+1188 EEKKLAP

-1207 EATRARLLTE
+1207 EAL
-1217 LDTARDIYNAVYR
+1217 
-1230 YAESLK
+1230 
-1236 KVASRPDAV
+1236 
-1245 LREVSPDVLAYR
+1245 
-1257 DRIVDLE
+1257 
-1264 ARLVA
+1264 
-1269 LKAEEEALKEEEA
+1269 
-1282 KLAPLVQDLQ
+1282 
-1292 RRIADEEATR
+1292 R

-1424 LTFDNPNP
+1424 LTFDTPNP

-1522 APAYPV
+1522 APAYPI
-1528 YEKVAPKRGLL
+1528 YEKVWPKRGLL
-1539 LALAVALGLMLGV
+1539 LALAVVLGLMLGV

>member
-1 MVETPQDEL
+1 MVGTPQDEL

-15 VEVLKRHRVYLW
+15 VEVLRRHRVYLW

-79 FEGLKALALSEETVG
+79 FEGLRALALSEETVG

-114 GLRGIERMM
+114 SLRGVERMM

-134 LQAANPNQ
+134 LQAVNPNQ

-239 GLERDLAAVQGRIQA
+239 GLERDLAAVQRRIQA

-274 LAIINRRLA
+274 LAVINKRLQ

-288 LARELERVRQ
+288 LKAETERAQ
-298 SYTQAAQVLEKFKGR
+298 QAFQQAAQVLEKFKGR

-318 WQAELSAYTEA
+318 WQAELSAYTDA

-430 RQRLESLATD
+430 RQRLESLAT
-440 RFRVEADLGEARRRF
+440 
-455 DQYKAQLPNLS
+455 
-466 IENLVAGLTVKE
+466 
-478 AEALVADRLKEA
+478 
-490 DSRLKAAEGAW
+490 
-501 AEFQRKSQ
+501 
-509 LEVWKRQLGGYAD
+509 
-522 RVASIRQR
+522 
-530 LESLAT
+530 
-536 DRFRVEADLGEA
+536 
-548 RRRFD
+548 
-553 QYKAQLPNLS
+553 
-563 IENLVAGLT
+563 
-572 VKEAEALVADRL
+572 
-584 KEADSRLKAAEGAW
+584 
-598 AEFQRKSQLE
+598 
-608 VWKRQLG
+608 
-615 GYADRV
+615 
-621 ASIRQRLE
+621 
-629 SLATD
+629 
-634 RFRVEADLGE
+634 
-644 ARRRFDQ
+644 
-651 YKAQLPNLSIEN
+651 
-663 LVAGLTVKEAEAL
+663 
-676 VADRLKEADSRL
+676 
-688 KAAEGAWAEFQRKS
+688 
-702 QLEVWKR
+702 
-709 QLGGYADRVAS
+709 
-720 IRQRLESLATDRFRV
+720 
-735 EADLGEARRRFDQ
+735 
-748 YKAQL
+748 
-753 PNLSIENLVAGLT
+753 
-766 VKEAEALV
+766 
-774 ADRLKEAD
+774 
-782 SRLKAA
+782 
-788 EGAWAEFQRKS
+788 
-799 QLEVWKRQLGG
+799 
-810 YADRVASIRQRLESL
+810 
-825 ATERA
+825 ERA

-848 LIALE
+848 LITLE

-885 NPTHLKLLSTALD
+885 NPTHLKLLSNALD

-968 PDAVLR
+968 PDV
-974 EVSPDV
+974 
-980 LAYRDRIVDLEA
+980 
-992 RLVALKAEEEALKE
+992 
-1006 EEAKLAP
+1006 
-1013 LVQDLQRRIAD
+1013 
-1024 EEATRARLLTELDTA
+1024 
-1039 RDIYNAVYRYAES
+1039 
-1052 LKKVASRPDAVL
+1052 
-1064 REVSPDVLAYRD
+1064 
-1076 RIVDLEAR
+1076 
-1084 LVALKAEE
+1084 
-1092 EALKEEEAKLAPLV
+1092 
-1106 QDLQRRIADEEATRA
+1106 
-1121 RLLTELD
+1121 
-1128 TARDIYNAVY
+1128 
-1138 RYAESLKKVAS
+1138 
-1149 RPDAVLREVSP
+1149 
-1160 DVLAYRDRIVDLEA
+1160 
-1174 RLVALKAEEEALKE
+1174 
-1188 EEAKLAP
+1188 
-1195 LVQDL
+1195 
-1200 QRRIADE
+1200 
-1207 EATRARLLTE
+1207 
-1217 LDTARDIYNAVYR
+1217 
-1230 YAESLK
+1230 
-1236 KVASRPDAV
+1236 
-1245 LREVSPDVLAYR
+1245 
-1257 DRIVDLE
+1257 
-1264 ARLVA
+1264 
-1269 LKAEEEALKEEEA
+1269 
-1282 KLAPLVQDLQ
+1282 
-1292 RRIADEEATR
+1292 
-1302 ARLLTELDTARD
+1302 
-1314 IYNAVYRY
+1314 
-1322 AESLK
+1322 
-1327 KVASRP
+1327 
-1333 DAVLREVSPDVLA
+1333 VLREVSPDVLA
-1346 YRDRVVGLRAEITGL
+1346 YRDRVVGLRAEIAGL
-1361 KAEEGALKRNL
+1361 KAEEEALKRNL

-1484 TVNQALELAKN
+1484 TVNQALDLAKN

-1522 APAYPV
+1522 APAYPI

-1565 PAPQVG
+1565 PVPQVG

>member
-15 VEVLKRHRVYLW
+15 VEVLRRHRVYLW

-57 APVQVQAQLE
+57 APVQVQVQLE

-123 RDLKVKDISPK
+123 RDLKVKDTSPK

-142 VPPIVAS
+142 VFPIVAS
-149 LTVQAPDPQVAAK
+149 LTVRAPDPQVVAK
-162 AANLWVEAVKRRV
+162 AANLWVEAVRRRV
-175 NAIPLARLEASLKAL
+175 NTIPLARLEASLKAL

-274 LAIINRRLA
+274 LAVINKRLQ

-288 LARELERVRQ
+288 LKAETERARQ
-298 SYTQAAQVLEKFKGR
+298 AFQQAAQVLEKFKGR

-392 ADSRLKAAEG
+392 ADSRLQAAEG

-530 LESLAT
+530 LE
-536 DRFRVEADLGEA
+536 
-548 RRRFD
+548 
-553 QYKAQLPNLS
+553 
-563 IENLVAGLT
+563 I
-572 VKEAEALVADRL
+572 
-584 KEADSRLKAAEGAW
+584 
-598 AEFQRKSQLE
+598 
-608 VWKRQLG
+608 
-615 GYADRV
+615 
-621 ASIRQRLE
+621 
-629 SLATD
+629 
-634 RFRVEADLGE
+634 
-644 ARRRFDQ
+644 
-651 YKAQLPNLSIEN
+651 
-663 LVAGLTVKEAEAL
+663 
-676 VADRLKEADSRL
+676 
-688 KAAEGAWAEFQRKS
+688 
-702 QLEVWKR
+702 
-709 QLGGYADRVAS
+709 
-720 IRQRLESLATDRFRV
+720 
-735 EADLGEARRRFDQ
+735 
-748 YKAQL
+748 
-753 PNLSIENLVAGLT
+753 
-766 VKEAEALV
+766 
-774 ADRLKEAD
+774 
-782 SRLKAA
+782 
-788 EGAWAEFQRKS
+788 
-799 QLEVWKRQLGG
+799 
-810 YADRVASIRQRLESL
+810 L

-835 LEEAEKELAKEPR
+835 LEEAEKELAKEPK
-848 LIALE
+848 LITLE

-910 KALKEEEAKLAP
+910 KALKEEEGKLAP

-968 PDAVLR
+968 PDAALR

-1006 EEAKLAP
+1006 EEKKLAP

-1052 LKKVASRPDAVL
+1052 LKKVASRPDVVL
-1064 REVSPDVLAYRD
+1064 REVS
-1076 RIVDLEAR
+1076 
-1084 LVALKAEE
+1084 
-1092 EALKEEEAKLAPLV
+1092 
-1106 QDLQRRIADEEATRA
+1106 
-1121 RLLTELD
+1121 
-1128 TARDIYNAVY
+1128 
-1138 RYAESLKKVAS
+1138 S
-1149 RPDAVLREVSP
+1149 
-1160 DVLAYRDRIVDLEA
+1160 
-1174 RLVALKAEEEALKE
+1174 
-1188 EEAKLAP
+1188 
-1195 LVQDL
+1195 
-1200 QRRIADE
+1200 
-1207 EATRARLLTE
+1207 
-1217 LDTARDIYNAVYR
+1217 
-1230 YAESLK
+1230 
-1236 KVASRPDAV
+1236 
-1245 LREVSPDVLAYR
+1245 
-1257 DRIVDLE
+1257 
-1264 ARLVA
+1264 
-1269 LKAEEEALKEEEA
+1269 
-1282 KLAPLVQDLQ
+1282 
-1292 RRIADEEATR
+1292 
-1302 ARLLTELDTARD
+1302 
-1314 IYNAVYRY
+1314 
-1322 AESLK
+1322 
-1327 KVASRP
+1327 
-1333 DAVLREVSPDVLA
+1333 DVLA
-1346 YRDRVVGLRAEITGL
+1346 YRDRVVGLRAEIAGL
-1361 KAEEGALKRNL
+1361 KAEEGALKRSL

-1464 VEARLGLLKDRVAKA
+1464 VEARIGLLKDRVAKA

-1522 APAYPV
+1522 APAYPI
-1528 YEKVAPKRGLL
+1528 YEKVWPKRGLL

>member
-15 VEVLKRHRVYLW
+15 VEVLRRHRVYLW

-57 APVQVQAQLE
+57 APVQVQVQLE

-102 EGKLPTRWQDRG
+102 EGRLPTRWQDRG

-134 LQAANPNQ
+134 LQAVNPNQ
-142 VPPIVAS
+142 VFPIVAS

-162 AANLWVEAVKRRV
+162 AANLWMEAVKRRV

-239 GLERDLAAVQGRIQA
+239 GQERDLAAVQGRIQA

-298 SYTQAAQVLEKFKGR
+298 SYVQAAQVLEKFKGR

-430 RQRLESLATD
+430 RQRLESLAT
-440 RFRVEADLGEARRRF
+440 
-455 DQYKAQLPNLS
+455 
-466 IENLVAGLTVKE
+466 
-478 AEALVADRLKEA
+478 
-490 DSRLKAAEGAW
+490 
-501 AEFQRKSQ
+501 
-509 LEVWKRQLGGYAD
+509 
-522 RVASIRQR
+522 
-530 LESLAT
+530 
-536 DRFRVEADLGEA
+536 
-548 RRRFD
+548 
-553 QYKAQLPNLS
+553 
-563 IENLVAGLT
+563 
-572 VKEAEALVADRL
+572 
-584 KEADSRLKAAEGAW
+584 
-598 AEFQRKSQLE
+598 
-608 VWKRQLG
+608 
-615 GYADRV
+615 
-621 ASIRQRLE
+621 
-629 SLATD
+629 
-634 RFRVEADLGE
+634 
-644 ARRRFDQ
+644 
-651 YKAQLPNLSIEN
+651 
-663 LVAGLTVKEAEAL
+663 
-676 VADRLKEADSRL
+676 
-688 KAAEGAWAEFQRKS
+688 
-702 QLEVWKR
+702 
-709 QLGGYADRVAS
+709 
-720 IRQRLESLATDRFRV
+720 
-735 EADLGEARRRFDQ
+735 
-748 YKAQL
+748 
-753 PNLSIENLVAGLT
+753 
-766 VKEAEALV
+766 
-774 ADRLKEAD
+774 
-782 SRLKAA
+782 
-788 EGAWAEFQRKS
+788 
-799 QLEVWKRQLGG
+799 
-810 YADRVASIRQRLESL
+810 
-825 ATERA
+825 ERA

-848 LIALE
+848 LITLE

-930 IADEEATRARLLTEL
+930 IADEEALRARLLTEL

-968 PDAVLR
+968 PDVVLR
-974 EVSPDV
+974 EV
-980 LAYRDRIVDLEA
+980 
-992 RLVALKAEEEALKE
+992 
-1006 EEAKLAP
+1006 
-1013 LVQDLQRRIAD
+1013 
-1024 EEATRARLLTELDTA
+1024 
-1039 RDIYNAVYRYAES
+1039 N
-1052 LKKVASRPDAVL
+1052 
-1064 REVSPDVLAYRD
+1064 
-1076 RIVDLEAR
+1076 
-1084 LVALKAEE
+1084 
-1092 EALKEEEAKLAPLV
+1092 
-1106 QDLQRRIADEEATRA
+1106 
-1121 RLLTELD
+1121 
-1128 TARDIYNAVY
+1128 
-1138 RYAESLKKVAS
+1138 
-1149 RPDAVLREVSP
+1149 
-1160 DVLAYRDRIVDLEA
+1160 
-1174 RLVALKAEEEALKE
+1174 
-1188 EEAKLAP
+1188 
-1195 LVQDL
+1195 
-1200 QRRIADE
+1200 
-1207 EATRARLLTE
+1207 
-1217 LDTARDIYNAVYR
+1217 
-1230 YAESLK
+1230 
-1236 KVASRPDAV
+1236 
-1245 LREVSPDVLAYR
+1245 
-1257 DRIVDLE
+1257 
-1264 ARLVA
+1264 
-1269 LKAEEEALKEEEA
+1269 
-1282 KLAPLVQDLQ
+1282 
-1292 RRIADEEATR
+1292 
-1302 ARLLTELDTARD
+1302 
-1314 IYNAVYRY
+1314 
-1322 AESLK
+1322 
-1327 KVASRP
+1327 
-1333 DAVLREVSPDVLA
+1333 PDVLA
-1346 YRDRVVGLRAEITGL
+1346 YRDRVVGLRAEIAGL

-1484 TVNQALELAKN
+1484 TVNQALDLAKN

-1522 APAYPV
+1522 APAYPI
-1528 YEKVAPKRGLL
+1528 YEKVWPKRGLL
-1539 LALAVALGLMLGV
+1539 LALAVVLGLMLGV

>member
-42 LIAEPTYASTATLSV
+42 LITEPTYASTATLSV

-79 FEGLKALALSEETVG
+79 FEGLRALALSEETVG

-114 GLRGIERMM
+114 SLREIDRMM

-134 LQAANPNQ
+134 LQAVNPNQ

-209 AFNKTTTLPQ
+209 AFNKTTTLSQ

-329 YASAQARLIAL
+329 YVSAQARLIAL

-364 LPNLSIEN
+364 LPNLSIENLVAGLTVLVAGLTVKEAEALVADRLKEADSRLKAAEGAWAEFQRKSQLEVWKRQLGGYADRVASIRQRLESLATDRFRVEADLGEARRRFDQYKAELPNLSIEN

-455 DQYKAQLPNLS
+455 DQYKA
-466 IENLVAGLTVKE
+466 E
-478 AEALVADRLKEA
+478 
-490 DSRLKAAEGAW
+490 
-501 AEFQRKSQ
+501 
-509 LEVWKRQLGGYAD
+509 
-522 RVASIRQR
+522 
-530 LESLAT
+530 
-536 DRFRVEADLGEA
+536 
-548 RRRFD
+548 
-553 QYKAQLPNLS
+553 
-563 IENLVAGLT
+563 
-572 VKEAEALVADRL
+572 
-584 KEADSRLKAAEGAW
+584 
-598 AEFQRKSQLE
+598 
-608 VWKRQLG
+608 
-615 GYADRV
+615 
-621 ASIRQRLE
+621 
-629 SLATD
+629 
-634 RFRVEADLGE
+634 
-644 ARRRFDQ
+644 
-651 YKAQLPNLSIEN
+651 
-663 LVAGLTVKEAEAL
+663 
-676 VADRLKEADSRL
+676 
-688 KAAEGAWAEFQRKS
+688 
-702 QLEVWKR
+702 
-709 QLGGYADRVAS
+709 
-720 IRQRLESLATDRFRV
+720 
-735 EADLGEARRRFDQ
+735 
-748 YKAQL
+748 L

-910 KALKEEEAKLAP
+910 KALKAEEAKLAP

-930 IADEEATRARLLTEL
+930 IADEEVLRARLLTEL

-968 PDAVLR
+968 PDVVLR

-1052 LKKVASRPDAVL
+1052 LKKVASRPDVVL

-1121 RLLTELD
+1121 RLLTELN

-1149 RPDAVLREVSP
+1149 RPDV
-1160 DVLAYRDRIVDLEA
+1160 
-1174 RLVALKAEEEALKE
+1174 
-1188 EEAKLAP
+1188 
-1195 LVQDL
+1195 
-1200 QRRIADE
+1200 
-1207 EATRARLLTE
+1207 
-1217 LDTARDIYNAVYR
+1217 
-1230 YAESLK
+1230 
-1236 KVASRPDAV
+1236 
-1245 LREVSPDVLAYR
+1245 
-1257 DRIVDLE
+1257 
-1264 ARLVA
+1264 
-1269 LKAEEEALKEEEA
+1269 
-1282 KLAPLVQDLQ
+1282 
-1292 RRIADEEATR
+1292 
-1302 ARLLTELDTARD
+1302 
-1314 IYNAVYRY
+1314 
-1322 AESLK
+1322 
-1327 KVASRP
+1327 
-1333 DAVLREVSPDVLA
+1333 VLREVSPDVLA
-1346 YRDRVVGLRAEITGL
+1346 YRDRVVGLRAEIAGF

-1424 LTFDNPNP
+1424 LTFDSPNP
-1432 EFQRLRS
+1432 EFQRLRG

-1484 TVNQALELAKN
+1484 TVNQALDLAKN

-1522 APAYPV
+1522 APAYPI

>member
-15 VEVLKRHRVYLW
+15 VEVLRRHRVYLW

-114 GLRGIERMM
+114 SLRGIERMM

-134 LQAANPNQ
+134 LQAVNPNQ

-430 RQRLESLATD
+430 RQRLESLAT
-440 RFRVEADLGEARRRF
+440 
-455 DQYKAQLPNLS
+455 
-466 IENLVAGLTVKE
+466 
-478 AEALVADRLKEA
+478 
-490 DSRLKAAEGAW
+490 
-501 AEFQRKSQ
+501 
-509 LEVWKRQLGGYAD
+509 
-522 RVASIRQR
+522 
-530 LESLAT
+530 
-536 DRFRVEADLGEA
+536 
-548 RRRFD
+548 
-553 QYKAQLPNLS
+553 
-563 IENLVAGLT
+563 
-572 VKEAEALVADRL
+572 
-584 KEADSRLKAAEGAW
+584 
-598 AEFQRKSQLE
+598 
-608 VWKRQLG
+608 
-615 GYADRV
+615 
-621 ASIRQRLE
+621 
-629 SLATD
+629 
-634 RFRVEADLGE
+634 
-644 ARRRFDQ
+644 
-651 YKAQLPNLSIEN
+651 
-663 LVAGLTVKEAEAL
+663 
-676 VADRLKEADSRL
+676 
-688 KAAEGAWAEFQRKS
+688 
-702 QLEVWKR
+702 
-709 QLGGYADRVAS
+709 
-720 IRQRLESLATDRFRV
+720 
-735 EADLGEARRRFDQ
+735 
-748 YKAQL
+748 
-753 PNLSIENLVAGLT
+753 
-766 VKEAEALV
+766 
-774 ADRLKEAD
+774 
-782 SRLKAA
+782 
-788 EGAWAEFQRKS
+788 
-799 QLEVWKRQLGG
+799 
-810 YADRVASIRQRLESL
+810 
-825 ATERA
+825 ERA

-848 LIALE
+848 LITLE

-930 IADEEATRARLLTEL
+930 IAEEEATRARLLTEL

-968 PDAVLR
+968 PDV
-974 EVSPDV
+974 
-980 LAYRDRIVDLEA
+980 
-992 RLVALKAEEEALKE
+992 
-1006 EEAKLAP
+1006 
-1013 LVQDLQRRIAD
+1013 
-1024 EEATRARLLTELDTA
+1024 
-1039 RDIYNAVYRYAES
+1039 
-1052 LKKVASRPDAVL
+1052 
-1064 REVSPDVLAYRD
+1064 
-1076 RIVDLEAR
+1076 
-1084 LVALKAEE
+1084 
-1092 EALKEEEAKLAPLV
+1092 
-1106 QDLQRRIADEEATRA
+1106 
-1121 RLLTELD
+1121 
-1128 TARDIYNAVY
+1128 
-1138 RYAESLKKVAS
+1138 
-1149 RPDAVLREVSP
+1149 
-1160 DVLAYRDRIVDLEA
+1160 
-1174 RLVALKAEEEALKE
+1174 
-1188 EEAKLAP
+1188 
-1195 LVQDL
+1195 
-1200 QRRIADE
+1200 
-1207 EATRARLLTE
+1207 
-1217 LDTARDIYNAVYR
+1217 
-1230 YAESLK
+1230 
-1236 KVASRPDAV
+1236 
-1245 LREVSPDVLAYR
+1245 
-1257 DRIVDLE
+1257 
-1264 ARLVA
+1264 
-1269 LKAEEEALKEEEA
+1269 
-1282 KLAPLVQDLQ
+1282 
-1292 RRIADEEATR
+1292 
-1302 ARLLTELDTARD
+1302 
-1314 IYNAVYRY
+1314 
-1322 AESLK
+1322 
-1327 KVASRP
+1327 
-1333 DAVLREVSPDVLA
+1333 VLREVSPDVLA
-1346 YRDRVVGLRAEITGL
+1346 YRDRVVGLRAEIAGL
-1361 KAEEGALKRNL
+1361 KAEEEALKRNL

-1484 TVNQALELAKN
+1484 TVNQALDLAKN

-1522 APAYPV
+1522 APAYPI

-1565 PAPQVG
+1565 SAPQVG

>member
-1 MVETPQDEL
+1 MVETPKDEL

-27 AFPLILAALALIYGF
+27 ALPLILATVALIYGF

-114 GLRGIERMM
+114 SLRGIERMM

-134 LQAANPNQ
+134 LQAVNPNQ

-219 DKAELDAKTQERVG
+219 DRAELDAKTQERVG

-254 TLAEMRRQE
+254 TLAEMRRQQ

-274 LAIINRRLA
+274 LAVINRRLA

-430 RQRLESLATD
+430 RQRLESLAT
-440 RFRVEADLGEARRRF
+440 
-455 DQYKAQLPNLS
+455 
-466 IENLVAGLTVKE
+466 
-478 AEALVADRLKEA
+478 
-490 DSRLKAAEGAW
+490 
-501 AEFQRKSQ
+501 
-509 LEVWKRQLGGYAD
+509 
-522 RVASIRQR
+522 
-530 LESLAT
+530 
-536 DRFRVEADLGEA
+536 
-548 RRRFD
+548 
-553 QYKAQLPNLS
+553 
-563 IENLVAGLT
+563 
-572 VKEAEALVADRL
+572 
-584 KEADSRLKAAEGAW
+584 
-598 AEFQRKSQLE
+598 
-608 VWKRQLG
+608 
-615 GYADRV
+615 
-621 ASIRQRLE
+621 
-629 SLATD
+629 
-634 RFRVEADLGE
+634 
-644 ARRRFDQ
+644 
-651 YKAQLPNLSIEN
+651 
-663 LVAGLTVKEAEAL
+663 
-676 VADRLKEADSRL
+676 
-688 KAAEGAWAEFQRKS
+688 
-702 QLEVWKR
+702 
-709 QLGGYADRVAS
+709 
-720 IRQRLESLATDRFRV
+720 
-735 EADLGEARRRFDQ
+735 
-748 YKAQL
+748 
-753 PNLSIENLVAGLT
+753 
-766 VKEAEALV
+766 
-774 ADRLKEAD
+774 
-782 SRLKAA
+782 
-788 EGAWAEFQRKS
+788 
-799 QLEVWKRQLGG
+799 
-810 YADRVASIRQRLESL
+810 
-825 ATERA
+825 ERA

-835 LEEAEKELAKEPR
+835 LEEAERELAKEPR
-848 LIALE
+848 LITLE
-853 REITADPA
+853 REITADPV

-910 KALKEEEAKLAP
+910 KALKAEEAKLAP

-968 PDAVLR
+968 PDV
-974 EVSPDV
+974 
-980 LAYRDRIVDLEA
+980 
-992 RLVALKAEEEALKE
+992 
-1006 EEAKLAP
+1006 
-1013 LVQDLQRRIAD
+1013 
-1024 EEATRARLLTELDTA
+1024 
-1039 RDIYNAVYRYAES
+1039 
-1052 LKKVASRPDAVL
+1052 
-1064 REVSPDVLAYRD
+1064 
-1076 RIVDLEAR
+1076 
-1084 LVALKAEE
+1084 
-1092 EALKEEEAKLAPLV
+1092 
-1106 QDLQRRIADEEATRA
+1106 
-1121 RLLTELD
+1121 
-1128 TARDIYNAVY
+1128 
-1138 RYAESLKKVAS
+1138 
-1149 RPDAVLREVSP
+1149 
-1160 DVLAYRDRIVDLEA
+1160 
-1174 RLVALKAEEEALKE
+1174 
-1188 EEAKLAP
+1188 
-1195 LVQDL
+1195 
-1200 QRRIADE
+1200 
-1207 EATRARLLTE
+1207 
-1217 LDTARDIYNAVYR
+1217 
-1230 YAESLK
+1230 
-1236 KVASRPDAV
+1236 
-1245 LREVSPDVLAYR
+1245 
-1257 DRIVDLE
+1257 
-1264 ARLVA
+1264 
-1269 LKAEEEALKEEEA
+1269 
-1282 KLAPLVQDLQ
+1282 
-1292 RRIADEEATR
+1292 
-1302 ARLLTELDTARD
+1302 
-1314 IYNAVYRY
+1314 
-1322 AESLK
+1322 
-1327 KVASRP
+1327 
-1333 DAVLREVSPDVLA
+1333 VLREVSPDVLA
-1346 YRDRVVGLRAEITGL
+1346 YRDRVVGLRAEIAGL

-1464 VEARLGLLKDRVAKA
+1464 VEARLALLKDRVAKA

-1565 PAPQVG
+1565 PALQVG

>member
-15 VEVLKRHRVYLW
+15 VEVLRRHRVYLW
-27 AFPLILAALALIYGF
+27 ALPLILATVALIYGF
-42 LIAEPTYASTATLSV
+42 LIAEPAYASTATLSV

-114 GLRGIERMM
+114 SLRGIERMM

-134 LQAANPNQ
+134 LQAVNPNQ

-209 AFNKTTTLPQ
+209 AFSKTTTLPQ

-254 TLAEMRRQE
+254 TLAEMRRQQ

-274 LAIINRRLA
+274 LTIINRRLA

-720 IRQRLESLATDRFRV
+720 IRQRLESLAT
-735 EADLGEARRRFDQ
+735 
-748 YKAQL
+748 
-753 PNLSIENLVAGLT
+753 
-766 VKEAEALV
+766 
-774 ADRLKEAD
+774 
-782 SRLKAA
+782 
-788 EGAWAEFQRKS
+788 
-799 QLEVWKRQLGG
+799 
-810 YADRVASIRQRLESL
+810 
-825 ATERA
+825 ERA

-835 LEEAEKELAKEPR
+835 LAEAEKELAKEPR
-848 LIALE
+848 LITLE

-930 IADEEATRARLLTEL
+930 IADEEALRARLLTELDTARDIYNAVYRYAESLKKVASRPDAALREVNPDVLAYRDRIVDLEARLVALKAEEEALKEEEKKLAPLVQDLQRRIADEEATRARLLTEL

-968 PDAVLR
+968 PDVALR

-1006 EEAKLAP
+1006 EEKKLAPLVQDLQRRIADEEALRARLLTELDTARDIYNAVYRYAESLKKVASRPDAALREVNPDVLAYRDRIVDLEARLVALKAEEEALKEEEKKLAP

-1052 LKKVASRPDAVL
+1052 LKKVASRPDA
-1064 REVSPDVLAYRD
+1064 A
-1076 RIVDLEAR
+1076 
-1084 LVALKAEE
+1084 
-1092 EALKEEEAKLAPLV
+1092 
-1106 QDLQRRIADEEATRA
+1106 
-1121 RLLTELD
+1121 
-1128 TARDIYNAVY
+1128 
-1138 RYAESLKKVAS
+1138 
-1149 RPDAVLREVSP
+1149 
-1160 DVLAYRDRIVDLEA
+1160 
-1174 RLVALKAEEEALKE
+1174 
-1188 EEAKLAP
+1188 
-1195 LVQDL
+1195 
-1200 QRRIADE
+1200 
-1207 EATRARLLTE
+1207 
-1217 LDTARDIYNAVYR
+1217 
-1230 YAESLK
+1230 
-1236 KVASRPDAV
+1236 
-1245 LREVSPDVLAYR
+1245 
-1257 DRIVDLE
+1257 
-1264 ARLVA
+1264 
-1269 LKAEEEALKEEEA
+1269 
-1282 KLAPLVQDLQ
+1282 
-1292 RRIADEEATR
+1292 
-1302 ARLLTELDTARD
+1302 
-1314 IYNAVYRY
+1314 
-1322 AESLK
+1322 
-1327 KVASRP
+1327 
-1333 DAVLREVSPDVLA
+1333 LREVSPDVLA
-1346 YRDRVVGLRAEITGL
+1346 YRDRVVGLRAEIAGL

-1413 YDQIASLTAQD
+1413 YDQIASLTAQA
-1424 LTFDNPNP
+1424 LTFDSPNP

-1464 VEARLGLLKDRVAKA
+1464 VEARIGLLKDRVAKA

-1484 TVNQALELAKN
+1484 TVNQALDLAKN

-1522 APAYPV
+1522 APAYPI
-1528 YEKVAPKRGLL
+1528 YEKVWPKRGLL

>member
-15 VEVLKRHRVYLW
+15 VEVLRRHRVYLW

-114 GLRGIERMM
+114 SLRGIERMM

-134 LQAANPNQ
+134 LQAVNPNQ

-254 TLAEMRRQE
+254 TLAEMRRQQ

-274 LAIINRRLA
+274 LAVINKRLQ

-288 LARELERVRQ
+288 LKAETERARQ
-298 SYTQAAQVLEKFKGR
+298 AFQQAAQVLEKFKGR

-329 YASAQARLIAL
+329 YASAQARLTAL

-351 QDAEARLAEYKAQ
+351 QDAEARLAE
-364 LPNLSIEN
+364 
-372 LVAGLTVK
+372 
-380 EAEALVADRLKE
+380 
-392 ADSRLKAAEG
+392 
-402 AWAEFQRKSQLEV
+402 
-415 WKRQLGGY
+415 
-423 ADRVASI
+423 
-430 RQRLESLATD
+430 
-440 RFRVEADLGEARRRF
+440 
-455 DQYKAQLPNLS
+455 
-466 IENLVAGLTVKE
+466 
-478 AEALVADRLKEA
+478 
-490 DSRLKAAEGAW
+490 
-501 AEFQRKSQ
+501 
-509 LEVWKRQLGGYAD
+509 
-522 RVASIRQR
+522 
-530 LESLAT
+530 
-536 DRFRVEADLGEA
+536 
-548 RRRFD
+548 
-553 QYKAQLPNLS
+553 
-563 IENLVAGLT
+563 
-572 VKEAEALVADRL
+572 
-584 KEADSRLKAAEGAW
+584 
-598 AEFQRKSQLE
+598 
-608 VWKRQLG
+608 
-615 GYADRV
+615 
-621 ASIRQRLE
+621 
-629 SLATD
+629 
-634 RFRVEADLGE
+634 
-644 ARRRFDQ
+644 
-651 YKAQLPNLSIEN
+651 
-663 LVAGLTVKEAEAL
+663 
-676 VADRLKEADSRL
+676 
-688 KAAEGAWAEFQRKS
+688 
-702 QLEVWKR
+702 
-709 QLGGYADRVAS
+709 
-720 IRQRLESLATDRFRV
+720 
-735 EADLGEARRRFDQ
+735 

-848 LIALE
+848 LITLE

-861 VAAAIAQGGNLRDLL
+861 VVAAIAQGGNLRDLL

-930 IADEEATRARLLTEL
+930 IAEEEARRARLLTEL

-968 PDAVLR
+968 PDA
-974 EVSPDV
+974 
-980 LAYRDRIVDLEA
+980 A
-992 RLVALKAEEEALKE
+992 
-1006 EEAKLAP
+1006 
-1013 LVQDLQRRIAD
+1013 
-1024 EEATRARLLTELDTA
+1024 
-1039 RDIYNAVYRYAES
+1039 
-1052 LKKVASRPDAVL
+1052 
-1064 REVSPDVLAYRD
+1064 
-1076 RIVDLEAR
+1076 
-1084 LVALKAEE
+1084 
-1092 EALKEEEAKLAPLV
+1092 
-1106 QDLQRRIADEEATRA
+1106 
-1121 RLLTELD
+1121 
-1128 TARDIYNAVY
+1128 
-1138 RYAESLKKVAS
+1138 
-1149 RPDAVLREVSP
+1149 
-1160 DVLAYRDRIVDLEA
+1160 
-1174 RLVALKAEEEALKE
+1174 
-1188 EEAKLAP
+1188 
-1195 LVQDL
+1195 
-1200 QRRIADE
+1200 
-1207 EATRARLLTE
+1207 
-1217 LDTARDIYNAVYR
+1217 
-1230 YAESLK
+1230 
-1236 KVASRPDAV
+1236 
-1245 LREVSPDVLAYR
+1245 
-1257 DRIVDLE
+1257 
-1264 ARLVA
+1264 
-1269 LKAEEEALKEEEA
+1269 
-1282 KLAPLVQDLQ
+1282 
-1292 RRIADEEATR
+1292 
-1302 ARLLTELDTARD
+1302 
-1314 IYNAVYRY
+1314 
-1322 AESLK
+1322 
-1327 KVASRP
+1327 
-1333 DAVLREVSPDVLA
+1333 LREVSPDVLA
-1346 YRDRVVGLRAEITGL
+1346 YRDRVVGLRAEIAGL
-1361 KAEEGALKRNL
+1361 KAEEGALKRSL

-1413 YDQIASLTAQD
+1413 YDQIASLAAQD
-1424 LTFDNPNP
+1424 LTFDSPNP

-1484 TVNQALELAKN
+1484 TVNQALDLAKN

>member
-15 VEVLKRHRVYLW
+15 VEVLRRHRVYLW

-114 GLRGIERMM
+114 SLRGIERMM

-209 AFNKTTTLPQ
+209 AFSKTTTLPQ

-274 LAIINRRLA
+274 LAVINKRLQ

-288 LARELERVRQ
+288 LKAETERARQ
-298 SYTQAAQVLEKFKGR
+298 AFQQAAQVLEKFKGR

-490 DSRLKAAEGAW
+490 DSRLQAAEGAW

-584 KEADSRLKAAEGAW
+584 KEADSRL
-598 AEFQRKSQLE
+598 Q
-608 VWKRQLG
+608 
-615 GYADRV
+615 
-621 ASIRQRLE
+621 
-629 SLATD
+629 
-634 RFRVEADLGE
+634 
-644 ARRRFDQ
+644 
-651 YKAQLPNLSIEN
+651 
-663 LVAGLTVKEAEAL
+663 
-676 VADRLKEADSRL
+676 
-688 KAAEGAWAEFQRKS
+688 
-702 QLEVWKR
+702 
-709 QLGGYADRVAS
+709 
-720 IRQRLESLATDRFRV
+720 
-735 EADLGEARRRFDQ
+735 
-748 YKAQL
+748 
-753 PNLSIENLVAGLT
+753 
-766 VKEAEALV
+766 
-774 ADRLKEAD
+774 
-782 SRLKAA
+782 AA

-848 LIALE
+848 LITLE

-861 VAAAIAQGGNLRDLL
+861 VAVAIAQGGNLRDLL

-910 KALKEEEAKLAP
+910 KALKAEEAKLAP

-930 IADEEATRARLLTEL
+930 IAEEEATRARLLTEL

-968 PDAVLR
+968 PDAALREVNPDVLAYRDRIVDLEARLVALKAEEEALKEEERKLAPLVQDLQRRIAEEEATRARLLTELDTARDIYNAVYRYAESLKKVASRPDVVLR
-974 EVSPDV
+974 EVNPDV

-1024 EEATRARLLTELDTA
+1024 EEALRARLLTELDTA

-1052 LKKVASRPDAVL
+1052 LKKVASRPDA
-1064 REVSPDVLAYRD
+1064 A
-1076 RIVDLEAR
+1076 
-1084 LVALKAEE
+1084 
-1092 EALKEEEAKLAPLV
+1092 
-1106 QDLQRRIADEEATRA
+1106 
-1121 RLLTELD
+1121 
-1128 TARDIYNAVY
+1128 
-1138 RYAESLKKVAS
+1138 
-1149 RPDAVLREVSP
+1149 
-1160 DVLAYRDRIVDLEA
+1160 
-1174 RLVALKAEEEALKE
+1174 
-1188 EEAKLAP
+1188 
-1195 LVQDL
+1195 
-1200 QRRIADE
+1200 
-1207 EATRARLLTE
+1207 
-1217 LDTARDIYNAVYR
+1217 
-1230 YAESLK
+1230 
-1236 KVASRPDAV
+1236 
-1245 LREVSPDVLAYR
+1245 
-1257 DRIVDLE
+1257 
-1264 ARLVA
+1264 
-1269 LKAEEEALKEEEA
+1269 
-1282 KLAPLVQDLQ
+1282 
-1292 RRIADEEATR
+1292 
-1302 ARLLTELDTARD
+1302 
-1314 IYNAVYRY
+1314 
-1322 AESLK
+1322 
-1327 KVASRP
+1327 
-1333 DAVLREVSPDVLA
+1333 LREVSPDVLA
-1346 YRDRVVGLRAEITGL
+1346 YRDRVVGLRAEIAGF
-1361 KAEEGALKRNL
+1361 KAEEEALKRSL

>member
-15 VEVLKRHRVYLW
+15 VEVLRRHRVYLW

-79 FEGLKALALSEETVG
+79 FEGLRALALSEETVG

-114 GLRGIERMM
+114 SLRGVERMM

-134 LQAANPNQ
+134 LQAVNPNQ

-219 DKAELDAKTQERVG
+219 DRAELDAKTQERVG

-430 RQRLESLATD
+430 RQRLESLAT
-440 RFRVEADLGEARRRF
+440 
-455 DQYKAQLPNLS
+455 
-466 IENLVAGLTVKE
+466 
-478 AEALVADRLKEA
+478 
-490 DSRLKAAEGAW
+490 
-501 AEFQRKSQ
+501 
-509 LEVWKRQLGGYAD
+509 
-522 RVASIRQR
+522 
-530 LESLAT
+530 
-536 DRFRVEADLGEA
+536 
-548 RRRFD
+548 
-553 QYKAQLPNLS
+553 
-563 IENLVAGLT
+563 
-572 VKEAEALVADRL
+572 
-584 KEADSRLKAAEGAW
+584 
-598 AEFQRKSQLE
+598 
-608 VWKRQLG
+608 
-615 GYADRV
+615 
-621 ASIRQRLE
+621 
-629 SLATD
+629 
-634 RFRVEADLGE
+634 
-644 ARRRFDQ
+644 
-651 YKAQLPNLSIEN
+651 
-663 LVAGLTVKEAEAL
+663 
-676 VADRLKEADSRL
+676 
-688 KAAEGAWAEFQRKS
+688 
-702 QLEVWKR
+702 
-709 QLGGYADRVAS
+709 
-720 IRQRLESLATDRFRV
+720 
-735 EADLGEARRRFDQ
+735 
-748 YKAQL
+748 
-753 PNLSIENLVAGLT
+753 
-766 VKEAEALV
+766 
-774 ADRLKEAD
+774 
-782 SRLKAA
+782 
-788 EGAWAEFQRKS
+788 
-799 QLEVWKRQLGG
+799 
-810 YADRVASIRQRLESL
+810 
-825 ATERA
+825 ERA

-848 LIALE
+848 LITLE

-898 LRADLAALDREE
+898 LRADLGALDREE

-930 IADEEATRARLLTEL
+930 IADEEALRARLLTEL

-968 PDAVLR
+968 PDA
-974 EVSPDV
+974 
-980 LAYRDRIVDLEA
+980 A
-992 RLVALKAEEEALKE
+992 
-1006 EEAKLAP
+1006 
-1013 LVQDLQRRIAD
+1013 
-1024 EEATRARLLTELDTA
+1024 
-1039 RDIYNAVYRYAES
+1039 
-1052 LKKVASRPDAVL
+1052 
-1064 REVSPDVLAYRD
+1064 
-1076 RIVDLEAR
+1076 
-1084 LVALKAEE
+1084 
-1092 EALKEEEAKLAPLV
+1092 
-1106 QDLQRRIADEEATRA
+1106 
-1121 RLLTELD
+1121 
-1128 TARDIYNAVY
+1128 
-1138 RYAESLKKVAS
+1138 
-1149 RPDAVLREVSP
+1149 
-1160 DVLAYRDRIVDLEA
+1160 
-1174 RLVALKAEEEALKE
+1174 
-1188 EEAKLAP
+1188 
-1195 LVQDL
+1195 
-1200 QRRIADE
+1200 
-1207 EATRARLLTE
+1207 
-1217 LDTARDIYNAVYR
+1217 
-1230 YAESLK
+1230 
-1236 KVASRPDAV
+1236 
-1245 LREVSPDVLAYR
+1245 
-1257 DRIVDLE
+1257 
-1264 ARLVA
+1264 
-1269 LKAEEEALKEEEA
+1269 
-1282 KLAPLVQDLQ
+1282 
-1292 RRIADEEATR
+1292 
-1302 ARLLTELDTARD
+1302 
-1314 IYNAVYRY
+1314 
-1322 AESLK
+1322 
-1327 KVASRP
+1327 
-1333 DAVLREVSPDVLA
+1333 LREVSPDVLA
-1346 YRDRVVGLRAEITGL
+1346 YRDRVVGLRAEIAGL
-1361 KAEEGALKRNL
+1361 KAEEGVLKRNL

-1484 TVNQALELAKN
+1484 TVNQALDLAKN

-1522 APAYPV
+1522 APAYPI
-1528 YEKVAPKRGLL
+1528 YEKVWPKRGLL
-1539 LALAVALGLMLGV
+1539 LALAVVLGLMLGV

-1565 PAPQVG
+1565 PVPQVG

>member
-1 MVETPQDEL
+1 MVETPKDEL
-10 SLRDI
+10 SLPDI

-27 AFPLILAALALIYGF
+27 ALPLILATVALIYGF

-57 APVQVQAQLE
+57 TPVQVQAQLE
-67 QRIQVQQATPIT
+67 QRIQVQQATPIA

-114 GLRGIERMM
+114 SLRGIERMM
-123 RDLKVKDISPK
+123 RDLKVKDLSPK

-142 VPPIVAS
+142 AFPIVAS

-162 AANLWVEAVKRRV
+162 AANLWVEGVKRRV

-190 EEQVTPAEKAY
+190 EEQVTPAEKVY

-209 AFNKTTTLPQ
+209 AFNKTAILSQ

-254 TLAEMRRQE
+254 ILAEMRRQQ

-318 WQAELSAYTEA
+318 WQVELSAYTEA

-340 QKDLAQKQALL
+340 QKDLAQKQAFL

-392 ADSRLKAAEG
+392 ADSRFK
-402 AWAEFQRKSQLEV
+402 V
-415 WKRQLGGY
+415 
-423 ADRVASI
+423 
-430 RQRLESLATD
+430 
-440 RFRVEADLGEARRRF
+440 
-455 DQYKAQLPNLS
+455 
-466 IENLVAGLTVKE
+466 
-478 AEALVADRLKEA
+478 
-490 DSRLKAAEGAW
+490 
-501 AEFQRKSQ
+501 
-509 LEVWKRQLGGYAD
+509 
-522 RVASIRQR
+522 
-530 LESLAT
+530 
-536 DRFRVEADLGEA
+536 
-548 RRRFD
+548 
-553 QYKAQLPNLS
+553 
-563 IENLVAGLT
+563 
-572 VKEAEALVADRL
+572 
-584 KEADSRLKAAEGAW
+584 
-598 AEFQRKSQLE
+598 
-608 VWKRQLG
+608 
-615 GYADRV
+615 
-621 ASIRQRLE
+621 
-629 SLATD
+629 
-634 RFRVEADLGE
+634 
-644 ARRRFDQ
+644 
-651 YKAQLPNLSIEN
+651 
-663 LVAGLTVKEAEAL
+663 
-676 VADRLKEADSRL
+676 
-688 KAAEGAWAEFQRKS
+688 
-702 QLEVWKR
+702 
-709 QLGGYADRVAS
+709 
-720 IRQRLESLATDRFRV
+720 
-735 EADLGEARRRFDQ
+735 
-748 YKAQL
+748 
-753 PNLSIENLVAGLT
+753 
-766 VKEAEALV
+766 
-774 ADRLKEAD
+774 
-782 SRLKAA
+782 A

-861 VAAAIAQGGNLRDLL
+861 VMAAIAQGGNLRDLL

-930 IADEEATRARLLTEL
+930 IAEEEATRARLLTEL
-945 DTARDIYNAVYRY
+945 DTARDMYNAVYRY
-958 AESLKKVASR
+958 AESLKKLASR
-968 PDAVLR
+968 PDA
-974 EVSPDV
+974 
-980 LAYRDRIVDLEA
+980 A
-992 RLVALKAEEEALKE
+992 
-1006 EEAKLAP
+1006 
-1013 LVQDLQRRIAD
+1013 
-1024 EEATRARLLTELDTA
+1024 
-1039 RDIYNAVYRYAES
+1039 
-1052 LKKVASRPDAVL
+1052 
-1064 REVSPDVLAYRD
+1064 
-1076 RIVDLEAR
+1076 
-1084 LVALKAEE
+1084 
-1092 EALKEEEAKLAPLV
+1092 
-1106 QDLQRRIADEEATRA
+1106 
-1121 RLLTELD
+1121 
-1128 TARDIYNAVY
+1128 
-1138 RYAESLKKVAS
+1138 
-1149 RPDAVLREVSP
+1149 
-1160 DVLAYRDRIVDLEA
+1160 
-1174 RLVALKAEEEALKE
+1174 
-1188 EEAKLAP
+1188 
-1195 LVQDL
+1195 
-1200 QRRIADE
+1200 
-1207 EATRARLLTE
+1207 
-1217 LDTARDIYNAVYR
+1217 
-1230 YAESLK
+1230 
-1236 KVASRPDAV
+1236 
-1245 LREVSPDVLAYR
+1245 
-1257 DRIVDLE
+1257 
-1264 ARLVA
+1264 
-1269 LKAEEEALKEEEA
+1269 
-1282 KLAPLVQDLQ
+1282 
-1292 RRIADEEATR
+1292 
-1302 ARLLTELDTARD
+1302 
-1314 IYNAVYRY
+1314 
-1322 AESLK
+1322 
-1327 KVASRP
+1327 
-1333 DAVLREVSPDVLA
+1333 LREVSPDVLA
-1346 YRDRVVGLRAEITGL
+1346 YRDRVVGLRAEIAGF
-1361 KAEEGALKRNL
+1361 KAEEGVLKRSL
-1372 TELDGRIRDR
+1372 TEMDGRIRDR

-1413 YDQIASLTAQD
+1413 YDQIASLTPQD

-1439 ALIDAQAEEAR
+1439 VLIDAQAEEAR

-1464 VEARLGLLKDRVAKA
+1464 VEARLGLLKERVAKA

-1484 TVNQALELAKN
+1484 TVNQALDLAKN

-1539 LALAVALGLMLGV
+1539 LVLAVALGLMLGV

>member
-15 VEVLKRHRVYLW
+15 VEVLRRHRVYLW

-94 EVWEALRK
+94 PIWETLKK
-102 EGKLPTRWQDRG
+102 EGRLPTRWQDRR
-114 GLRGIERMM
+114 GLRGVEWML

-134 LQAANPNQ
+134 QMVPNANQ
-142 VPPIVAS
+142 IPPVVAS
-149 LTVQAPDPQVAAK
+149 FTVRAPDPNLAAQVA
-162 AANLWVEAVKRRV
+162 NRWVEAVKAEV
-175 NAIPLARLEASLKAL
+175 NRIPLKRLEASLKAL

-219 DKAELDAKTQERVG
+219 DRAELDAKTQERVG

-274 LAIINRRLA
+274 LAVINKRLK

-288 LARELERVRQ
+288 LKAETERARQ
-298 SYTQAAQVLEKFKGR
+298 AFQQAAQVLEKFKGR

-318 WQAELSAYTEA
+318 WQAELSAYTDA

-351 QDAEARLAEYKAQ
+351 QDAEARLAE
-364 LPNLSIEN
+364 
-372 LVAGLTVK
+372 
-380 EAEALVADRLKE
+380 
-392 ADSRLKAAEG
+392 
-402 AWAEFQRKSQLEV
+402 
-415 WKRQLGGY
+415 
-423 ADRVASI
+423 
-430 RQRLESLATD
+430 
-440 RFRVEADLGEARRRF
+440 
-455 DQYKAQLPNLS
+455 
-466 IENLVAGLTVKE
+466 
-478 AEALVADRLKEA
+478 
-490 DSRLKAAEGAW
+490 
-501 AEFQRKSQ
+501 
-509 LEVWKRQLGGYAD
+509 
-522 RVASIRQR
+522 
-530 LESLAT
+530 
-536 DRFRVEADLGEA
+536 
-548 RRRFD
+548 
-553 QYKAQLPNLS
+553 
-563 IENLVAGLT
+563 
-572 VKEAEALVADRL
+572 
-584 KEADSRLKAAEGAW
+584 
-598 AEFQRKSQLE
+598 
-608 VWKRQLG
+608 
-615 GYADRV
+615 
-621 ASIRQRLE
+621 
-629 SLATD
+629 
-634 RFRVEADLGE
+634 
-644 ARRRFDQ
+644 

-930 IADEEATRARLLTEL
+930 IAEEEATRARLLTEQDTARDIYNAVYRYAESLKKVASRPDAALREVSPDVLAYRDRIVDLEARLVALKAEEEALKEEERKLAPLVQDLQRRIAEEEATRARLLTEL

-968 PDAVLR
+968 PDV
-974 EVSPDV
+974 
-980 LAYRDRIVDLEA
+980 
-992 RLVALKAEEEALKE
+992 
-1006 EEAKLAP
+1006 
-1013 LVQDLQRRIAD
+1013 
-1024 EEATRARLLTELDTA
+1024 
-1039 RDIYNAVYRYAES
+1039 
-1052 LKKVASRPDAVL
+1052 
-1064 REVSPDVLAYRD
+1064 
-1076 RIVDLEAR
+1076 
-1084 LVALKAEE
+1084 
-1092 EALKEEEAKLAPLV
+1092 
-1106 QDLQRRIADEEATRA
+1106 
-1121 RLLTELD
+1121 
-1128 TARDIYNAVY
+1128 
-1138 RYAESLKKVAS
+1138 
-1149 RPDAVLREVSP
+1149 
-1160 DVLAYRDRIVDLEA
+1160 
-1174 RLVALKAEEEALKE
+1174 
-1188 EEAKLAP
+1188 
-1195 LVQDL
+1195 
-1200 QRRIADE
+1200 
-1207 EATRARLLTE
+1207 
-1217 LDTARDIYNAVYR
+1217 
-1230 YAESLK
+1230 
-1236 KVASRPDAV
+1236 
-1245 LREVSPDVLAYR
+1245 
-1257 DRIVDLE
+1257 
-1264 ARLVA
+1264 
-1269 LKAEEEALKEEEA
+1269 
-1282 KLAPLVQDLQ
+1282 
-1292 RRIADEEATR
+1292 
-1302 ARLLTELDTARD
+1302 
-1314 IYNAVYRY
+1314 
-1322 AESLK
+1322 
-1327 KVASRP
+1327 
-1333 DAVLREVSPDVLA
+1333 VLREVSPDVLA
-1346 YRDRVVGLRAEITGL
+1346 YRDRVVGLRAEIAGL

-1424 LTFDNPNP
+1424 LTFDSPNP
-1432 EFQRLRS
+1432 EFQRLRG

-1522 APAYPV
+1522 APAYPI
-1528 YEKVAPKRGLL
+1528 YEKVWPKRGLL

>member
-15 VEVLKRHRVYLW
+15 VEVLRRHRVYLW

-114 GLRGIERMM
+114 SLRGIERMM

-134 LQAANPNQ
+134 LQAVNPNQ

-536 DRFRVEADLGEA
+536 
-548 RRRFD
+548 
-553 QYKAQLPNLS
+553 
-563 IENLVAGLT
+563 
-572 VKEAEALVADRL
+572 
-584 KEADSRLKAAEGAW
+584 
-598 AEFQRKSQLE
+598 
-608 VWKRQLG
+608 
-615 GYADRV
+615 
-621 ASIRQRLE
+621 
-629 SLATD
+629 
-634 RFRVEADLGE
+634 
-644 ARRRFDQ
+644 
-651 YKAQLPNLSIEN
+651 
-663 LVAGLTVKEAEAL
+663 
-676 VADRLKEADSRL
+676 
-688 KAAEGAWAEFQRKS
+688 
-702 QLEVWKR
+702 
-709 QLGGYADRVAS
+709 
-720 IRQRLESLATDRFRV
+720 
-735 EADLGEARRRFDQ
+735 
-748 YKAQL
+748 
-753 PNLSIENLVAGLT
+753 
-766 VKEAEALV
+766 
-774 ADRLKEAD
+774 
-782 SRLKAA
+782 
-788 EGAWAEFQRKS
+788 
-799 QLEVWKRQLGG
+799 
-810 YADRVASIRQRLESL
+810 
-825 ATERA
+825 ERA

-848 LIALE
+848 LITLE

-968 PDAVLR
+968 PDAALR
-974 EVSPDV
+974 EVNPDV

-1006 EEAKLAP
+1006 EERKLAP

-1052 LKKVASRPDAVL
+1052 LKKVASRPDVVL
-1064 REVSPDVLAYRD
+1064 REV
-1076 RIVDLEAR
+1076 
-1084 LVALKAEE
+1084 
-1092 EALKEEEAKLAPLV
+1092 
-1106 QDLQRRIADEEATRA
+1106 
-1121 RLLTELD
+1121 
-1128 TARDIYNAVY
+1128 N
-1138 RYAESLKKVAS
+1138 
-1149 RPDAVLREVSP
+1149 
-1160 DVLAYRDRIVDLEA
+1160 
-1174 RLVALKAEEEALKE
+1174 
-1188 EEAKLAP
+1188 
-1195 LVQDL
+1195 
-1200 QRRIADE
+1200 
-1207 EATRARLLTE
+1207 
-1217 LDTARDIYNAVYR
+1217 
-1230 YAESLK
+1230 
-1236 KVASRPDAV
+1236 
-1245 LREVSPDVLAYR
+1245 
-1257 DRIVDLE
+1257 
-1264 ARLVA
+1264 
-1269 LKAEEEALKEEEA
+1269 
-1282 KLAPLVQDLQ
+1282 
-1292 RRIADEEATR
+1292 
-1302 ARLLTELDTARD
+1302 
-1314 IYNAVYRY
+1314 
-1322 AESLK
+1322 
-1327 KVASRP
+1327 
-1333 DAVLREVSPDVLA
+1333 PDVLA
-1346 YRDRVVGLRAEITGL
+1346 YRDRVVGLRAEIAGL
-1361 KAEEGALKRNL
+1361 KAEEGALKRSL

-1464 VEARLGLLKDRVAKA
+1464 VEARIGLLKDRVAKA

-1484 TVNQALELAKN
+1484 TVNQALDLAKN

-1522 APAYPV
+1522 APAYPI

-1539 LALAVALGLMLGV
+1539 LALAVVLGLMLGV